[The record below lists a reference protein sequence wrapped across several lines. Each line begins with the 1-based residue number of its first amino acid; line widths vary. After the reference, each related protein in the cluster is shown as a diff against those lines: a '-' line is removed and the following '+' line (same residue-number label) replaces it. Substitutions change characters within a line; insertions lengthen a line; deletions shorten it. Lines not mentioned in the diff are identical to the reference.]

1 MNDKDMNGG
10 EKTMKSNRKKRIIA
24 AVLCMV
30 MVLSSSISALA
41 GEEMFVD
48 ITEASEE
55 FSSEPMVVTETE
67 PAGEAFTETEA
78 SPEISFS
85 DGDVTADVE
94 TEAPVDPETP
104 AEPAPEVP
112 EETPSEEAVPE
123 TPADEIP
130 AEEENFADFG
140 DGMSDSVAD
149 TQILSEETELKQEF
163 VDEAGN
169 VVQRVTAKLPA
180 GAFAA
185 ETSSVTMEVSYL
197 DADSEKYLKS
207 MMNENIPE
215 GMQLGSYVFFN
226 VQFKVNGEK
235 AEALK
240 PVEITIEGSGLTITD
255 IKKTNVF
262 YFDPADPSVE
272 GDKDELKEIPQRSE
286 VLESLQSAG
295 QSTENI
301 EDYDLSEITF
311 REDGT
316 TDKVIFEGR
325 KSTIYGCYTEE
336 AKPEEVPAEPTPV
349 PEEITPIPEE
359 PAPEEPGTAEE
370 PETEEPVP
378 ETASEIEIISDEVNL
393 RTEPNA
399 EADNVAAAA
408 YTGER
413 FPLLENI
420 QVGETLWYKI
430 QYTYSET
437 GETAELYVRSDF
449 AKVVDEAASDI
460 TDDEAVDMIPVDP
473 VKTLNYSDDQVDVS
487 VSAYQENVI
496 PENAELQVTPIT
508 ADSEGYA
515 DVEQKVQEKVAEEE
529 KEVAGFLA
537 YDITLVDPEGNKLEP
552 NGEVK
557 VSMNYK
563 PAAIP
568 ETVQETGAENT
579 EVSVLHLEENAA
591 GEVQQVVDMTSEN
604 QVETLNT
611 TETNEIQTVEM
622 TTESFSVFTI
632 TWKYSRWSQFTITAK
647 YVDLSGNEINVAEP
661 PSQNIEINEDNP
673 IDLTEY
679 WREAEGYRQVKIT
692 ADNVD
697 GTEIENLKA
706 YSESKGALFWEWTE
720 YYIKYKTKD
729 NRDYQNWLQF
739 NVDSSHEN
747 DKTTGTIY
755 FVYEK
760 EDTSLVKIADNII
773 SDGSLTAVL
782 KEENPPEGITYQ
794 WSKSNDKNGHYT
806 EVEKRNFNNGESNL
820 SEDGSKLYPAYDEG
834 ARKWYKVKVT
844 YPDRTEKES
853 VPFQVPYYNELKN
866 GSFEIPDV
874 GSDSNGLKSN
884 NQWSNEEYVE
894 GGGVWKSTGTGTS
907 DTGHSVSIEIVQQ
920 KGRGGKDSYT
930 WEGDWNSAAVDG
942 KQFAEIN
949 CQNPGALYQDVLTI
963 AGEPLNFW
971 LSHRARGT
979 TISNDSDELDT
990 MYLVIMPSEAAKD
1003 LQSQAQLKDALMDY
1017 DVDIDSPQNNEVGFY
1032 ELYNHDGIYIAEIT
1046 SDDKHWH
1053 EILSEGVQKYVPT
1066 AALTRFFFVSG
1077 KTASGINTVGNFIDK
1092 VGFSQD
1098 LPPVEEGK
1106 FNFTIKKN
1114 FTGLGNEQLKE
1125 MQEKLQFKIT
1135 AKNSGDPLSGSE
1147 IRELLGISEEQ
1158 DFTIEN
1164 DHIIMKASA
1173 MKADVSGNL
1182 AISFAQRSIVTTGSV
1197 YTFTVEEMERN
1208 LDGYTVT
1215 TQSKVTVKQD
1225 QEEGEPVETEEVTA
1239 DVSNVK
1245 GKTEAT
1251 VEFTNNYRG
1260 DNFKNVNFTKVWD
1273 DGGDKFSTRPE
1284 SLEVTLQAAV
1294 NYVNESGE
1302 TVTKEL
1308 TGEELGVTPTA
1319 TLTGENKWTASW
1331 KVPVYY
1337 KTETDAKVL
1346 IHYSVSEGS
1355 IGGHYVYTAGPLQ
1368 KGNADDY
1375 NTYTDFPNDLISGE
1389 GSAVTTGADS
1399 SRRMMSAGSGLNAVQ
1414 SSGEDIGEP
1423 SHKKY
1428 ITYNESTGD
1437 YTLNLDVTG
1446 KKGEA
1451 EGVDVL
1457 FVIDTSGSM
1466 AGDRYGRNG
1475 LLSQVKNLLAKDNN
1489 NAVDQ
1494 ILGGEG
1500 NVNSAAFVSFAGKNE
1515 TRTSSWYESSTKEYL
1530 KSGINSLRATGGT
1543 NWTYAMMKA
1552 ADMLQARFN
1561 SGNDKVVIFLSD
1573 GEPTYSINSRNQEY
1587 GYGNRTI
1594 EQYYTDAISK
1604 VKSSQALKSAK
1615 MFSVYLTPETQE
1627 GMEKFAE
1634 GTGAELINGVDLYVA
1649 LTDIL
1654 KRIIPTYE
1662 NVSIQD
1668 TLSQYVEFAEGS
1680 VPTVRVTKK
1689 TASGT
1694 EALQEGSHYQL
1705 ERKEKTVKV
1714 TFTGDLDDAATY
1726 TVSFRIKP
1734 SQKANEEF
1742 SKNGYPHTGEPETG
1756 ATSAGKQGFYSN
1768 DSADLTYSIKGTDKK
1783 GLTAEYPQPVVQVTT
1798 HSLTF
1803 LKKWSGVPYDVERPK
1818 SVSLNVMYTDGSK
1831 ETIELSE
1838 GKGWTLTKT
1847 NVPVTKKIQSITEQ
1861 HLDDYTPSYEI
1872 AADGTAATVTNS
1884 YSRITTKNI
1893 KVVKEWIGEGPQPEI
1908 KVSLYYSDSGNN
1920 AEKLHET
1927 VVLNASNHW
1936 TYEWTKLPDTGSR
1949 VYGVREEA
1957 IPANY
1962 TSNITY
1968 TTEGDTT
1975 TAEIS
1980 NVYDQ
1985 NCTDE
1990 SYYIVNTLQTVPL
2003 TITKTW
2009 NDDDNSQGERP
2020 ATLGVTVQ
2028 EGDHKL
2034 LFTLSGK
2041 GNVWTESAARMLK
2054 RKDNTYTATEDLE
2067 GFKQYKQTDESVS
2080 TVGNK
2085 VNVSFT
2091 NQITTKTITV
2101 KKVWIDTFT
2110 DDKDRPGSIHFK
2122 LFRNGKEYETYSLS
2136 AEDMDKS
2143 GNTWTK
2149 VIENLPVTGT
2159 YTVEEYQEEGDPEYD
2174 YISTVTTNE
2183 QGNFIITNKINWH
2196 IVKTSETLGGAEAV
2210 PLGGAEFQLKKDNE
2224 VIASGTSGE
2233 DGMIAWKPQSD
2244 IDLTKLSGDY
2254 MLVETKAPSGYVVH
2268 SDGWKVTFD
2277 QDGLLT
2283 KAEDLSDSSK
2293 QLQISSTK
2301 ENGIRLTVTNQKLYT
2316 LPSTGGNGIYVY
2328 MIGGVALMMAAMF
2341 ILYKMKCKGV
2351 RDS

>member
-48 ITEASEE
+48 IPEASEE

-185 ETSSVTMEVSYL
+185 EISSITMEVSYL

-311 REDGT
+311 RGDGT

-349 PEEITPIPEE
+349 PEEITPI
-359 PAPEEPGTAEE
+359 PEEPGTAEE

-420 QVGETLWYKI
+420 QMGETLWYKI
-430 QYTYSET
+430 QYTYPET

-449 AKVVDEAASDI
+449 AKIVDEAASDI

-697 GTEIENLKA
+697 GTEIEELKA
-706 YSESKGALFWEWTE
+706 SSEPKEFGWGSWTE
-720 YYIKYKTKD
+720 YYIKYKAKD
-729 NRDYQNWLQF
+729 GYQDWLHA
-739 NVDSSHEN
+739 NVDNNIWNN
-747 DKTTGTIY
+747 DTTGEIY

-760 EDTSLVKIADNII
+760 DTSPVKIVDNII
-773 SDGSLTAVL
+773 EDGSLTADL

-794 WSKSNDKNGHYT
+794 WSKSNDKNGPYT
-806 EVEKRNFNNGESNL
+806 EVEKKNFNNGESNL
-820 SEDGSKLYPAYDEG
+820 SEDGSKLYPAYDKG

-844 YPDRTEKES
+844 YPGGTEAES
-853 VPFQVPYYNELKN
+853 APFQVPYYDELQN
-866 GSFEIPDV
+866 GGFEIPEF
-874 GSDSNGLKSN
+874 GKNYNQASNAYYKKY
-884 NQWSNEEYVE
+884 Q
-894 GGGVWKSTGTGTS
+894 GVWQTTGVGAGDKKDQDIEIINTDYDMISEYAWYGSVSDAESEPGTS
-907 DTGHSVSIEIVQQ
+907 
-920 KGRGGKDSYT
+920 
-930 WEGDWNSAAVDG
+930 
-942 KQFAEIN
+942 QFAELN
-949 CQNPGALYQDVLTI
+949 CEASGALYQDVLTI
-963 AGEPLNFW
+963 KGQTLNYW
-971 LSHRARGT
+971 LSHRARGADKNY
-979 TISNDSDELDT
+979 IPEYDT
-990 MYLVIMPSEAAKD
+990 MYLVIMPT
-1003 LQSQAQLKDALMDY
+1003 KDAKNLVTQDDLKGKINPLINY
-1017 DVDIDSPQNNEVGFY
+1017 SYGTRYTNIGWE
-1032 ELYNHDGIYIAEIT
+1032 ELYNKDGTYIARIT
-1046 SDDKHWH
+1046 SDDQRWH
-1053 EILSEGVQKYVPT
+1053 EVLTEGIARYTPT
-1066 AALTRFFFVSG
+1066 AGLTRFFFMAG
-1077 KTASGINTVGNFIDK
+1077 ATASESETVGNFIDK

-1135 AKNSGDPLSGSE
+1135 AKNNSDSLPGKE
-1147 IRELLGISEEQ
+1147 IQELLGIAEGV
-1158 DFTIEN
+1158 DFIIHDN
-1164 DHIIMKASA
+1164 HIIMKASA

-1182 AISFAQRSIVTTGSV
+1182 SKSFVQRPIGSTGSV
-1197 YTFTVEEMERN
+1197 YTFTVEEMGRD

-1215 TQSKVTVKQD
+1215 TQSKVTIKQD
-1225 QEEGEPVETEEVTA
+1225 QTVGDPVETEEVTA
-1239 DVSNVK
+1239 DASNVK

-1273 DGGDKFSTRPE
+1273 DGKDRFSTRPE

-1294 NYVNESGE
+1294 NYVNESDE

-1308 TGEELGVTPTA
+1308 TGEELGVTSTV
-1319 TLTGENKWTASW
+1319 TLTEKNGWTASW

-1355 IGGHYVYTAGPLQ
+1355 VGGDYVYTAGTLQ

-1375 NTYTDFPNDLISGE
+1375 DSYTEFPDNLIKGDGKAE
-1389 GSAVTTGADS
+1389 TTRADS
-1399 SRRMMSAGSGLNAVQ
+1399 PRRMMSAGSGLNAVP
-1414 SSGEDIGEP
+1414 SYGEDIGEP

-1466 AGDRYGRNG
+1466 AGEGWYDQG
-1475 LLSQVKNLLAKDNN
+1475 LLSEVKELLARGNN
-1489 NAVDQ
+1489 NVVDQ

-1500 NVNSAAFVSFAGKNE
+1500 NVNSAAFVSFAGKDE
-1515 TRTSSWYESSTKEYL
+1515 TRTSSWYESSTKERL
-1530 KSGINSLRATGGT
+1530 KSGINGLRATGGT

-1552 ADMLQARFN
+1552 ADMLQARSN

-1573 GEPTYSINSRNQEY
+1573 GEPTYSINGRNREY

-1594 EQYYTDAISK
+1594 DQYYKEAISK
-1604 VKSSQALKSAK
+1604 VNSSPALKSAK
-1615 MFSVYLTPETQE
+1615 MFSVYLTTGTQE
-1627 GMEKFAE
+1627 GMRKFAE
-1634 GTGAELINGVDLYVA
+1634 GTGAELINGVNLNAA

-1654 KRIIPTYE
+1654 NRIIPTYE
-1662 NVSIQD
+1662 HVSIQD
-1668 TLSQYVEFAEGS
+1668 TLSEYVEFAEGS

-1694 EALQEGSHYQL
+1694 EALQEGPHYQL
-1705 ERKEKTVKV
+1705 VQNGKNVKV
-1714 TFTGDLDDAATY
+1714 TFTGELDDAATY

-1734 SQKANEEF
+1734 SQAANEEF
-1742 SKNGYPHTGEPETG
+1742 SKSGYLHTGDPETG
-1756 ATSAGKQGFYSN
+1756 ATSAGKLGFYSN
-1768 DSADLTYSIKGTDKK
+1768 DSADLTYSIKGTDKTD
-1783 GLTAEYPQPVVQVTT
+1783 LTAEYPKPVVQVTT

-1803 LKKWSGVPYDVERPK
+1803 QKKWSGVPDGVDMPK
-1818 SVSLNVMYTDGSK
+1818 SVSLNVMYTDGSA
-1831 ETIELSE
+1831 ETIVLSE
-1838 GKGWTLTKT
+1838 GNEWTLTNT

-1861 HLDDYTPSYEI
+1861 PLEDYTPSYEI
-1872 AADGTAATVTNS
+1872 AADGTSATVTNS

-1893 KVVKEWIGEGPQPEI
+1893 KVVKKWIGEGPQPEI
-1908 KVSLYYSDSGNN
+1908 KVSLYYSDSDNN
-1920 AEKLHET
+1920 AEQWYET
-1927 VVLNASNHW
+1927 VVLNASNNW
-1936 TYEWTKLPDTGSR
+1936 TYEWKGLQDMGSR

-2034 LFTLSGK
+2034 LFTLSEE
-2041 GNVWTESAARMLK
+2041 GNVWTESARMLK

-2067 GFKQYKQTDESVS
+2067 GFEKYSITDYSVTTS
-2080 TVGNK
+2080 GNR

-2101 KKVWIDTFT
+2101 KKEWIDTFT

-2122 LFRNGKEYETYSLS
+2122 LYRNNEEYGTYSLS
-2136 AEDMDKS
+2136 AEDRDKS

-2159 YTVEEYQEEGDPEYD
+2159 YTVKEYQEDGDPKYD
-2174 YISTVTTNE
+2174 YISTVTDG
-2183 QGNFIITNKINWH
+2183 GNGMFTITNKINWH
-2196 IVKTSETLGGAEAV
+2196 IVKMSETLGDTQSS
-2210 PLGGAEFQLKKDNE
+2210 PLKGAEFQLKQE
-2224 VIASGTSGE
+2224 GQVIASGISEE
-2233 DGMIAWKPQSD
+2233 DGMIKWEPVPGG
-2244 IDLTKLSGDY
+2244 DLTKLNGEYD
-2254 MLVETKAPSGYVVH
+2254 LVETKAPSGYMVH
-2268 SDGWKVTFD
+2268 SEGWKVTFD
-2277 QDGLLT
+2277 ENGLLT
-2283 KAEDLSDSSK
+2283 AAQDLSGSNK
-2293 QLQISSTK
+2293 TLQISRTK
-2301 ENGIRLTVTNQKLYT
+2301 ENGIRLMVTNQKIYT

-2328 MIGGVALMMAAMF
+2328 MIGGVALMMAAML

>member
-1 MNDKDMNGG
+1 
-10 EKTMKSNRKKRIIA
+10 MKSNRKKRIIA

-41 GEEMFVD
+41 GEEIFAD
-48 ITEASEE
+48 IPEAYEE
-55 FSSEPMVVTETE
+55 LSSEPVTAAETE
-67 PAGEAFTETEA
+67 PAGEVLAEA

-85 DGDVTADVE
+85 DGDVITVPE
-94 TEAPVDPETP
+94 TEVSAD
-104 AEPAPEVP
+104 PAPEIQEETVMEIP
-112 EETPSEEAVPE
+112 EESIQEETVPE
-123 TPADEIP
+123 TPPVEIP
-130 AEEENFADFG
+130 AEEEIFSDFG
-140 DGMSDSVAD
+140 DGTSGTDSELQV
-149 TQILSEETELKQEF
+149 LSEETELKQEF
-163 VDEAGN
+163 VDESGN

-185 ETSSVTMEVSYL
+185 ETSSVTMEASYL
-197 DADSEKYLKS
+197 DTDSENYLKS

-215 GMQLGSYVFFN
+215 GMQLGSYVFFD

-255 IKKTNVF
+255 IKKANVF

-272 GDKDELKEIPQRSE
+272 GDKDELKEIPQRAE
-286 VLESLQSAG
+286 VLESLQAAG

-413 FPLLENI
+413 FPLLENVQMEEI
-420 QVGETLWYKI
+420 LWYKI
-430 QYTYSET
+430 QYTYPET

-449 AKVVDEAASDI
+449 AKVVDEAVSDI
-460 TDDEAVDMIPVDP
+460 TDDEALDMIPVDP

-604 QVETLNT
+604 LVETLNT

-632 TWKYSRWSQFTITAK
+632 TWTYGSYSQFTITAK
-647 YVDLSGNEINVAEP
+647 YVDVSGNEIKVANP
-661 PSQNIEINEDNP
+661 PSYITISKDKPIN
-673 IDLTEY
+673 LTEY
-679 WREAEGYRQVKIT
+679 WRAAEGYRQVKIT
-692 ADNVD
+692 ADNID
-697 GTEIENLKA
+697 GAEIEELKA
-706 YSESKGALFWEWTE
+706 SSKSKESGRKRWTE
-720 YYIKYKTKD
+720 YYIKYKAKD
-729 NRDYQNWLQF
+729 EYQDWLYA
-739 NVDSSHEN
+739 NVNGYSWNSDL
-747 DKTTGTIY
+747 TGEIY
-755 FVYEK
+755 FVYE
-760 EDTSLVKIADNII
+760 EDNSAIKIVDNII
-773 SDGSLTAVL
+773 EDGSLTADL

-794 WSKSNDKNGHYT
+794 WSKADEKNGTYT
-806 EVEKRNFNNGESNL
+806 EVEKKNFNNGESNL
-820 SEDGSKLYPAYDEG
+820 SEDGSKLYPAYDKG

-844 YPDRTEKES
+844 YPDGAEAES
-853 VPFQVPYYNELKN
+853 APFQVPYYDELQN
-866 GSFEIPDV
+866 GGFEIPEFEKNYNQA
-874 GSDSNGLKSN
+874 SNAYYKKY
-884 NQWSNEEYVE
+884 Q
-894 GGGVWKSTGTGTS
+894 GVWQTTGVGAGDKKDQDIEIINTDYGMISEYAWYGSVSDAESEPGTS
-907 DTGHSVSIEIVQQ
+907 
-920 KGRGGKDSYT
+920 
-930 WEGDWNSAAVDG
+930 
-942 KQFAEIN
+942 QFAELN
-949 CQNPGALYQDVLTI
+949 CEASGALYQDVLTI
-963 AGEPLNFW
+963 KGQTLNYW
-971 LSHRARGT
+971 LSHRARGANKNY
-979 TISNDSDELDT
+979 IPEYDT
-990 MYLVIMPSEAAKD
+990 MYLVIMPT
-1003 LQSQAQLKDALMDY
+1003 KDAKNLVTQDDLKGKINPLINY
-1017 DVDIDSPQNNEVGFY
+1017 SYGKKYTNIGWE
-1032 ELYNHDGIYIAEIT
+1032 ELYNRDGTYIARIT
-1046 SDDKHWH
+1046 SDDQRWH
-1053 EILSEGVQKYVPT
+1053 EVLTEGIAKYTPT
-1066 AALTRFFFVSG
+1066 AGLTRFFFMAG
-1077 KTASGINTVGNFIDK
+1077 ATASESETVGNFIDK

-1114 FTGLGNEQLKE
+1114 FTGLGNEQLKA

-1135 AKNSGDPLSGSE
+1135 AKNNSDSLPGKE
-1147 IRELLGISEEQ
+1147 IQELLGIAEGA
-1158 DFTIEN
+1158 DFIIN
-1164 DHIIMKASA
+1164 DNHIIMKASA
-1173 MKADVSGNL
+1173 MKDDVSGNL
-1182 AISFAQRSIVTTGSV
+1182 SKSFAQCSIGAAGSV
-1197 YTFTVEEMERN
+1197 YTFTVEEMERD

-1215 TQSKVTVKQD
+1215 TQSKVTVKQE
-1225 QEEGEPVETEEVTA
+1225 QAEEEPVETEEVTA
-1239 DVSNVK
+1239 DVSDVK

-1273 DGGDKFSTRPE
+1273 DGKDKFSTRPE

-1294 NYVNESGE
+1294 NYVNGSGE

-1308 TGEELGVTPTA
+1308 TGEELGVTSTV
-1319 TLTGENKWTASW
+1319 TLTEKDQWTTSW

-1355 IGGHYVYTAGPLQ
+1355 VGGDYVYTAGPLQ
-1368 KGNADDY
+1368 KGNADNYNDY
-1375 NTYTDFPNDLISGE
+1375 TEFPDNLISGE
-1389 GSAVTTGADS
+1389 GSAMTTENS
-1399 SRRMMSAGSGLNAVQ
+1399 SRRMMRAGSGLNAVQ

-1466 AGDRYGRNG
+1466 AGEGWYDQG
-1475 LLSQVKNLLAKDNN
+1475 LLSEVKELLATGNN
-1489 NAVDQ
+1489 NVVDQ

-1500 NVNSAAFVSFAGKNE
+1500 NVNSAAFVSFAGKDE
-1515 TRTSSWYESSTKEYL
+1515 TRTSSWYESSTKERL
-1530 KSGINSLRATGGT
+1530 KSGIDGLRATGGT

-1552 ADMLQARFN
+1552 ADMLQARSN

-1573 GEPTYSINSRNQEY
+1573 GEPTYSINNRNQEY

-1594 EQYYTDAISK
+1594 DQYYTDAISK
-1604 VKSSQALKSAK
+1604 VNSSPALNSAK
-1615 MFSVYLTPETQE
+1615 MFSVYLTDGTQE
-1627 GMEKFAE
+1627 GMGKFAK
-1634 GTGAELINGVDLYVA
+1634 GTGAELINGVDLNAA

-1654 KRIIPTYE
+1654 NRIIPTYE

-1668 TLSQYVEFAEGS
+1668 TLSKYVEFAEGS

-1705 ERKEKTVKV
+1705 VQNGKTVKV
-1714 TFTGDLDDAATY
+1714 TFTGELDDAATY

-1734 SQKANEEF
+1734 SQTANEEF
-1742 SKNGYPHTGEPETG
+1742 SKSGYLHTGDPETG
-1756 ATSAGKQGFYSN
+1756 ATSAGEQGFYSN
-1768 DSADLTYSIKGTDKK
+1768 DSADLTYSIKGTDKTD
-1783 GLTAEYPQPVVQVTT
+1783 LTAEYPKPVVQVTT

-1803 LKKWSGVPYDVERPK
+1803 QKKWSGVPDGVDMPK
-1818 SVSLNVMYTDGSK
+1818 SVSLNVMYTDGSA
-1831 ETIELSE
+1831 ETIVLSE
-1838 GKGWTLTKT
+1838 GNEWTLTKT

-1861 HLDDYTPSYEI
+1861 PLEDYTPSYEI
-1872 AADGTAATVTNS
+1872 AADGTSATVTNS

-1893 KVVKEWIGEGPQPEI
+1893 KVVKKWIGEGPRPEI
-1908 KVSLYYSDSGNN
+1908 KVRLYYSDSGNN
-1920 AEKLHET
+1920 AEQLYGT
-1927 VVLNASNHW
+1927 VVLNASNNW
-1936 TYEWTKLPDTGSR
+1936 THEWEGLQDTGSR

-2009 NDDDNSQGERP
+2009 NDDDNSQNARP

-2034 LFTLSGK
+2034 LFTLSGE
-2041 GNVWTESAARMLK
+2041 GNVWTELARMLK
-2054 RKDNTYTATEDLE
+2054 RKDNTYTAAEDLE
-2067 GFKQYKQTDESVS
+2067 SFKEYSITDYSVTTS
-2080 TVGNK
+2080 GNR

-2101 KKVWIDTFT
+2101 KKEWIDTFT
-2110 DDKDRPGSIHFK
+2110 DKDRPGSIHFK
-2122 LFRNGKEYETYSLS
+2122 LYRDDEEYGTYSLS
-2136 AEDMDKS
+2136 AEDRDGS

-2159 YTVEEYQEEGDPEYD
+2159 YTVKEYQEEGDPEYD
-2174 YISTVTTNE
+2174 YISTVTDG
-2183 QGNFIITNKINWH
+2183 GNGIFTITNKINWH
-2196 IVKTSETLGGAEAV
+2196 IVKMSETLGDTQSS
-2210 PLGGAEFQLKKDNE
+2210 PLKGAEFRLEKDGQM
-2224 VIASGTSGE
+2224 IASGISEE
-2233 DGMIAWKPQSD
+2233 DGMIKWEPVSGE
-2244 IDLTKLSGDY
+2244 DLTKLNGEYD
-2254 MLVETKAPSGYVVH
+2254 LVETKAPSGYMVH
-2268 SDGWKVTFD
+2268 EEGWKVKFD
-2277 QDGLLT
+2277 ENGLLT
-2283 KAEDLSDSSK
+2283 EAQDLSGSDK
-2293 QLQISSTK
+2293 TWQISSTK
-2301 ENGIRLTVTNQKLYT
+2301 ENGIRLMVTNQKIYT

-2328 MIGGVALMMAAMF
+2328 MMGGVALMMAAML

>member
-48 ITEASEE
+48 IPEASEE

-67 PAGEAFTETEA
+67 STGEEFTETEA
-78 SPEISFS
+78 SPENSFS
-85 DGDVTADVE
+85 DGDVTVDVE

-185 ETSSVTMEVSYL
+185 ETSSITMEVSYL

-215 GMQLGSYVFFN
+215 EMQLGSYVFFN

-370 PETEEPVP
+370 PET
-378 ETASEIEIISDEVNL
+378 ASEIEIISDEVNL
-393 RTEPNA
+393 RTEPDEEA
-399 EADNVAAAA
+399 ENVIATASM
-408 YTGER
+408 GER
-413 FPLLENI
+413 FPLLENV
-420 QVGETLWYKI
+420 QMEEVLWYKI
-430 QYTYSET
+430 QYTYPET

-537 YDITLVDPEGNKLEP
+537 YDITLVNPEGNKLEP

-568 ETVQETGAENT
+568 ETVQEAGAENT

-622 TTESFSVFTI
+622 TTDSFSVFTI
-632 TWKYSRWSQFTITAK
+632 TWKYDGWSGFSITAK
-647 YVDLSGNEINVAEP
+647 YVDTFGKEINVKNP
-661 PSQNIEINEDNP
+661 PKNISMSKNQVISLEQ
-673 IDLTEY
+673 Y
-679 WREAEGYRQVKIT
+679 WKEVDGYSQVKIT
-692 ADNVD
+692 ADTVD
-697 GTEIENLKA
+697 GTEIESLQSS
-706 YSESKGALFWEWTE
+706 SEYKDILIGRWTE
-720 YYIKYKTKD
+720 YYIKYKQKD
-729 NRDYQNWLQF
+729 KSNYTNWLTAG
-739 NVDSSHEN
+739 DPLSTDHTE
-747 DKTTGTIY
+747 GTIY

-794 WSKSNDKNGHYT
+794 WSKADEKNGTYT
-806 EVEKRNFNNGESNL
+806 EVEKKNFNNGESNL
-820 SEDGSKLYPAYDEG
+820 SEDGSKLYPAYDKG

-844 YPDRTEKES
+844 YPDGTEAES
-853 VPFQVPYYNELKN
+853 APFQVPYYNELQN
-866 GSFEIPDV
+866 GGFEIPKFR
-874 GSDSNGLKSN
+874 SNSN
-884 NQWSNEEYVE
+884 QSSNAYYKENQ
-894 GGGVWKSTGTGTS
+894 GVWQTTGIGSGDKQNKDIEIINAEYSMLDAYAWYEAWGKKASDAESEPGTS
-907 DTGHSVSIEIVQQ
+907 
-920 KGRGGKDSYT
+920 
-930 WEGDWNSAAVDG
+930 
-942 KQFAEIN
+942 QFAELN
-949 CQNPGALYQDVLTI
+949 CEASGALYQDVLTI
-963 AGEPLNFW
+963 KGQTLNYW
-971 LSHRARGT
+971 LSHRARG
-979 TISNDSDELDT
+979 SHKDKAPEYDT
-990 MYLVIMPSEAAKD
+990 MYLVIMPT
-1003 LQSQAQLKDALMDY
+1003 KDAEGLVTQDDLIDKINPLIGNTY
-1017 DVDIDSPQNNEVGFY
+1017 GNTYGDIGWE
-1032 ELYNHDGIYIAEIT
+1032 ELYNQNGTYIARIT
-1046 SDDKHWH
+1046 SDDQNWNEVLEK
-1053 EILSEGVQKYVPT
+1053 GVARYTPT
-1066 AALTRFFFVSG
+1066 AGLTRFFFMAGS
-1077 KTASGINTVGNFIDK
+1077 TASGSSTVGNFIDK
-1092 VGFSQD
+1092 VGFSQK

-1114 FTGLGNEQLKE
+1114 FTGLGNEQLQT
-1125 MQEKLQFKIT
+1125 MQEKLQFRIS
-1135 AKNSGDPLSGSE
+1135 AKNNNSVLNGYA
-1147 IRELLGISEEQ
+1147 IKALLGIADQDVTEEK
-1158 DFTIEN
+1158 FIIED
-1164 DHIIMKASA
+1164 DHIIMNASA

-1182 AISFAQRSIVTTGSV
+1182 SKSFVQRPIGSTGSV
-1197 YTFTVEEMERN
+1197 YTFTVEEMGRD

-1215 TQSKVTVKQD
+1215 TQSKVTIKQD
-1225 QEEGEPVETEEVTA
+1225 QTVGDPVETEEVTA
-1239 DVSNVK
+1239 DASNVK
-1245 GKTEAT
+1245 GKTETT

-1284 SLEVTLQAAV
+1284 SLEVTLQATV

-1319 TLTGENKWTASW
+1319 TLTGENKWTTSW

-1355 IGGHYVYTAGPLQ
+1355 VGGDYVYTAGTLQ

-1375 NTYTDFPNDLISGE
+1375 NSYTEFPDNLIKGDGKAE
-1389 GSAVTTGADS
+1389 TTRADS
-1399 SRRMMSAGSGLNAVQ
+1399 PRRMMSAGSGLNAVQ
-1414 SSGEDIGEP
+1414 SYGEDIGEP

-1466 AGDRYGRNG
+1466 AGEGWYDQG
-1475 LLSQVKNLLAKDNN
+1475 LLSEVKELLARGNN
-1489 NAVDQ
+1489 NVVDQ

-1500 NVNSAAFVSFAGKNE
+1500 NVNSAAFVSFAGKDE
-1515 TRTSSWYESSTKEYL
+1515 TRTSSWYESSTKDRL
-1530 KSGINSLRATGGT
+1530 KSGINGLRATGGT

-1552 ADMLQARFN
+1552 ADMLQARSN

-1573 GEPTYSINSRNQEY
+1573 GEPTYSINSRNREY

-1594 EQYYTDAISK
+1594 ERYYTDAISK
-1604 VKSSQALKSAK
+1604 VNSSSALKSAK
-1615 MFSVYLTPETQE
+1615 MFSVYLTEDTAK
-1627 GMEKFAE
+1627 GMKKFAN
-1634 GTGAELINGVDLYVA
+1634 GTGAELVNGVNLNTA

-1689 TASGT
+1689 TSSGT
-1694 EALQEGSHYQL
+1694 TDLQNGTDYTLNQNGKNVE
-1705 ERKEKTVKV
+1705 V
-1714 TFTGDLDDAATY
+1714 TFNGELDDAATY

-1734 SQKANEEF
+1734 SQTANEEF
-1742 SKNGYPHTGEPETG
+1742 SRSETYPHTGDLETG

-1783 GLTAEYPQPVVQVTT
+1783 GLTAEYPKPVVQVTT

-1803 LKKWSGVPYDVERPK
+1803 LKKWSGVPDDVEMPK

-1861 HLDDYTPSYEI
+1861 PLEDYTPSYEI

-1893 KVVKEWIGEGPQPEI
+1893 KVVKKWIGEGPQPEI
-1908 KVSLYYSDSGNN
+1908 KVSLYYSDSGDN
-1920 AEKLHET
+1920 AEQLYET

-1936 TYEWTKLPDTGSR
+1936 THEWTDLPEKNR

-1968 TTEGDTT
+1968 TTKGDTT

-2034 LFTLSGK
+2034 LFTLSGE

-2101 KKVWIDTFT
+2101 KKEWIDTFT

-2122 LFRNGKEYETYSLS
+2122 LYRGDEEYGTYSLS
-2136 AEDMDKS
+2136 AEDRDGS

-2159 YTVEEYQEEGDPEYD
+2159 YTVKEYQEEGDPEYD

-2254 MLVETKAPSGYVVH
+2254 MLVETKAPSGYMVH

-2277 QDGLLT
+2277 ESGLLT
-2283 KAEDLSDSSK
+2283 AAQDLSSSNK
-2293 QLQISSTK
+2293 TLQISSTK
-2301 ENGIRLTVTNQKLYT
+2301 ENGIRLMVTNQKIYT

-2351 RDS
+2351 RNS

>member
-48 ITEASEE
+48 IPEASEE

-67 PAGEAFTETEA
+67 SAGEEFTETEA

-85 DGDVTADVE
+85 DGDVTVDVE

-140 DGMSDSVAD
+140 DGMSDSVDD

-185 ETSSVTMEVSYL
+185 ETSSITMEVSYL
-197 DADSEKYLKS
+197 DTDSEKYLKS

-215 GMQLGSYVFFN
+215 GMLLGSYVFFN

-235 AEALK
+235 AESLK

-370 PETEEPVP
+370 PET
-378 ETASEIEIISDEVNL
+378 ASEIEIISDEVNL
-393 RTEPNA
+393 RTEPDEEA
-399 EADNVAAAA
+399 ENVIATASM
-408 YTGER
+408 GER

-430 QYTYSET
+430 QYTYQET

-449 AKVVDEAASDI
+449 AKVVDETVSDI
-460 TDDEAVDMIPVDP
+460 TDDEALDMIPVNP

-568 ETVQETGAENT
+568 ETVQEAGEENT

-611 TETNEIQTVEM
+611 TERNEIQTVEM

-632 TWKYSRWSQFTITAK
+632 TWKYDWFSQFTITAK
-647 YVDLSGNEINVAEP
+647 YVDLSGNVIDVAEP
-661 PSQNIEINEDNP
+661 PSDIEISKDNP

-692 ADNVD
+692 ADKID
-697 GTEIENLKA
+697 GTEIEELKA
-706 YSESKGALFWEWTE
+706 SSVSKGSAWGKRWTE
-720 YYIKYKTKD
+720 HYIKYKAKD
-729 NRDYQNWLQF
+729 SYQDWLYV
-739 NVDSSHEN
+739 NVGGDFWNS
-747 DKTTGTIY
+747 DTTGEIY

-760 EDTSLVKIADNII
+760 DNSAVKIVDNII
-773 SDGSLTAVL
+773 EDGSLTADL

-794 WSKSNDKNGHYT
+794 WSKADEKNGPYT
-806 EVEKRNFNNGESNL
+806 EVEKINFNNGESNL
-820 SEDGSKLYPAYDEG
+820 SEDCIKLYPAYDNG

-844 YPDRTEKES
+844 YPDGTEAES
-853 VPFQVPYYNELKN
+853 APFQVPYYNELQN
-866 GSFEIPDV
+866 GGFEIPKFR
-874 GSDSNGLKSN
+874 SNSN
-884 NQWSNEEYVE
+884 QSSNAYYKENQ
-894 GGGVWKSTGTGTS
+894 GVWQTTGVGAGDKKDQDIEIINTADGMIDEYAWYGSVGDAESEPGTS
-907 DTGHSVSIEIVQQ
+907 
-920 KGRGGKDSYT
+920 
-930 WEGDWNSAAVDG
+930 
-942 KQFAEIN
+942 QFAELN
-949 CQNPGALYQDVLTI
+949 CEASGALYQDVLTI
-963 AGEPLNFW
+963 KGQTLNYW
-971 LSHRARGT
+971 LSHRARGADR
-979 TISNDSDELDT
+979 SYKPEYDT
-990 MYLVIMPSEAAKD
+990 MYLVIMPT
-1003 LQSQAQLKDALMDY
+1003 KDAENLVTQDDLIGKINPLISDKY
-1017 DVDIDSPQNNEVGFY
+1017 GKVYKEIGWE
-1032 ELYNHDGIYIAEIT
+1032 ELYNHDGTYIARIT
-1046 SDDKHWH
+1046 SDDQRWH
-1053 EILSEGVQKYVPT
+1053 EVLTEGIAKYTPT
-1066 AALTRFFFVSG
+1066 AGLTRFFFMAG
-1077 KTASGINTVGNFIDK
+1077 ATASESPTVGNFIDK
-1092 VGFSQD
+1092 VGFSQK

-1182 AISFAQRSIVTTGSV
+1182 AISFAQRSIGTTGSV
-1197 YTFTVEEMERN
+1197 YTFTVEEMERD

-1273 DGGDKFSTRPE
+1273 DGTDKFSTRPE

-1294 NYVNESGE
+1294 NYVNESDE

-1308 TGEELGVTPTA
+1308 TGEELGVTSTV
-1319 TLTGENKWTASW
+1319 TLTEKDQWTTSW

-1355 IGGHYVYTAGPLQ
+1355 VGGDYVYTAGPLQ

-1375 NTYTDFPNDLISGE
+1375 SSYTNFLDDLISGE
-1389 GSAVTTGADS
+1389 GSAVTTENS
-1399 SRRMMSAGSGLNAVQ
+1399 SRRMMRAGSGLNAVQ

-1466 AGDRYGRNG
+1466 AGEGWYDQG
-1475 LLSQVKNLLAKDNN
+1475 LLSEVKKLLARGNN
-1489 NAVDQ
+1489 NVVDQ

-1500 NVNSAAFVSFAGKNE
+1500 NVNSAAFVSFAGKDE
-1515 TRTSSWYESSTKEYL
+1515 TRTSSWYESSTKERL
-1530 KSGINSLRATGGT
+1530 KSGINGLRATGGT

-1573 GEPTYSINSRNQEY
+1573 GEPTYSINGRNREY

-1594 EQYYTDAISK
+1594 DQYYKEAISK
-1604 VKSSQALKSAK
+1604 VNSSPALKSAK
-1615 MFSVYLTPETQE
+1615 MFSVYLTAGTQE
-1627 GMEKFAE
+1627 GMGKFAE
-1634 GTGAELINGVDLYVA
+1634 GTGAELINGVDLNAA

-1654 KRIIPTYE
+1654 RRIIPTYE

-1668 TLSQYVEFAEGS
+1668 TLSKYVEFAEGS

-1689 TASGT
+1689 TSSGT
-1694 EALQEGSHYQL
+1694 TDLQKGSHYQL
-1705 ERKEKTVKV
+1705 VQNGKAVKV
-1714 TFTGDLDDAATY
+1714 TFIGELDDAATY

-1734 SQKANEEF
+1734 SQAANEEF
-1742 SKNGYPHTGEPETG
+1742 SKSGYPDTGDPETG

-1783 GLTAEYPQPVVQVTT
+1783 GLTAEYPKPVVQVTT

-1803 LKKWSGVPYDVERPK
+1803 LKKWSGVPDDVEMPK

-1861 HLDDYTPSYEI
+1861 PLEDYTPSYEI
-1872 AADGTAATVTNS
+1872 AADGTVATVTNS

-1893 KVVKEWIGEGPQPEI
+1893 KVVKKWIGEGPQPEI
-1908 KVSLYYSDSGNN
+1908 KVSLYYSDSGDN
-1920 AEKLHET
+1920 AEQLYET

-1936 TYEWTKLPDTGSR
+1936 THEWTDLPEKNR

-1968 TTEGDTT
+1968 TTKGDTT

-2034 LFTLSGK
+2034 LFTLSGE

-2101 KKVWIDTFT
+2101 KKEWIDTFT

-2122 LFRNGKEYETYSLS
+2122 LYRGDEEYGTYSLS
-2136 AEDMDKS
+2136 AEDRDGS

-2159 YTVEEYQEEGDPEYD
+2159 YTVKEYQEEGDPEYD

-2210 PLGGAEFQLKKDNE
+2210 PLSGAEFQLKQDGQ
-2224 VIASGTSGE
+2224 VIASGISEE
-2233 DGMIAWKPQSD
+2233 DGMINWESVSGG
-2244 IDLTKLSGDY
+2244 DLTKLNGEYD
-2254 MLVETKAPSGYVVH
+2254 LVETKAPSGYMVH
-2268 SDGWKVTFD
+2268 EEGWKLTFN

-2301 ENGIRLTVTNQKLYT
+2301 ENGIRLMVTNQKIYT

-2351 RDS
+2351 RNS

>member
-48 ITEASEE
+48 IPEASEE

-185 ETSSVTMEVSYL
+185 ETSSITMEVSYL

-311 REDGT
+311 RGDGT

-336 AKPEEVPAEPTPV
+336 AIPEEEIPAEPTPV

-370 PETEEPVP
+370 P

-487 VSAYQENVI
+487 VSAYQEKVI

-632 TWKYSRWSQFTITAK
+632 TWKYSVWSQFTITAK
-647 YVDLSGNEINVAEP
+647 YVDISGNVIDVAEP
-661 PSQNIEINEDNP
+661 PSDIEIKKDKP
-673 IDLTEY
+673 INLTEY

-692 ADNVD
+692 ADKID
-697 GTEIENLKA
+697 GTEIEELKA
-706 YSESKGALFWEWTE
+706 SSESKGFGWGSWTE
-720 YYIKYKTKD
+720 HYIKYKAKD
-729 NRDYQNWLQF
+729 GYQNWLYA
-739 NVDSSHEN
+739 NVNNNIWNN
-747 DKTTGTIY
+747 DTTGEIY

-760 EDTSLVKIADNII
+760 DNSAVKIVDNII
-773 SDGSLTAVL
+773 EDGSLTADL

-794 WSKSNDKNGHYT
+794 WSKSNDKNGPYT
-806 EVEKRNFNNGESNL
+806 EVEKKNFNNGESNL
-820 SEDGSKLYPAYDEG
+820 SEDGSKLYPAYDQG

-844 YPDRTEKES
+844 YPDGTEKES
-853 VPFQVPYYNELKN
+853 VPFQVPYYNELQN
-866 GSFEIPDV
+866 GGFEIPKFRSNSNQSSNAYYKENQGVWQTTGVNGGQDIEIINTYYSMIDEYAWIGE
-874 GSDSNGLKSN
+874 GSDAEPGS
-884 NQWSNEEYVE
+884 
-894 GGGVWKSTGTGTS
+894 GTS
-907 DTGHSVSIEIVQQ
+907 
-920 KGRGGKDSYT
+920 
-930 WEGDWNSAAVDG
+930 
-942 KQFAEIN
+942 QFAELN
-949 CQNPGALYQDVLTI
+949 CEASGALYQDVLTI
-963 AGEPLNFW
+963 KGQTLNYW
-971 LSHRARGT
+971 LSHRARGVKR
-979 TISNDSDELDT
+979 SNNPEYDT
-990 MYLVIMPSEAAKD
+990 MYLVIMPT
-1003 LQSQAQLKDALMDY
+1003 KDAENLVTQTDLIKKINPLIGNKY
-1017 DVDIDSPQNNEVGFY
+1017 GTVYKNIGWE
-1032 ELYNHDGIYIAEIT
+1032 ELYNRDGTYIARIT
-1046 SDDKHWH
+1046 SDDQSWNEVLDKG
-1053 EILSEGVQKYVPT
+1053 IARYTPT
-1066 AALTRFFFVSG
+1066 AGLTRFFFMAG
-1077 KTASGINTVGNFIDK
+1077 ATASESETVGNFIDK
-1092 VGFSQD
+1092 VGFSQK

-1114 FTGLGNEQLKE
+1114 FTGLGNEQLQT
-1125 MQEKLQFKIT
+1125 MQEKLQFRIS
-1135 AKNSGDPLSGSE
+1135 AKNNNSVLNGYA
-1147 IRELLGISEEQ
+1147 IKALLGIADQDVTEEK
-1158 DFTIEN
+1158 FIIED
-1164 DHIIMKASA
+1164 DHIIMNASA
-1173 MKADVSGNL
+1173 MKVDVSGNL
-1182 AISFAQRSIVTTGSV
+1182 AISFAQRSIGTTGSV
-1197 YTFTVEEMERN
+1197 YTFTVEEMERD

-1239 DVSNVK
+1239 DVSDVK

-1273 DGGDKFSTRPE
+1273 DGENKFYTRPE

-1308 TGEELGVTPTA
+1308 TGEELEVTSTA
-1319 TLTGENKWTASW
+1319 TLTEENEWTASW

-1355 IGGHYVYTAGPLQ
+1355 VGGDYVYTAGRLQ

-1375 NTYTDFPNDLISGE
+1375 NSYTKFPDNLIKGDGKAE
-1389 GSAVTTGADS
+1389 TTRADS
-1399 SRRMMSAGSGLNAVQ
+1399 PRRMMSAGSGLNAVQ
-1414 SSGEDIGEP
+1414 SYGEDIGEP

-1466 AGDRYGRNG
+1466 AGEGWYDQG
-1475 LLSQVKNLLAKDNN
+1475 LLSEVKKLLARGNN
-1489 NAVDQ
+1489 NVVDQ

-1500 NVNSAAFVSFAGKNE
+1500 NVNSAAFVSFAGKDE
-1515 TRTSSWYESSTKEYL
+1515 TRTSSWYESSTKDRL
-1530 KSGINSLRATGGT
+1530 KSGINGLRATGGT

-1552 ADMLQARFN
+1552 ADMLQARSN

-1573 GEPTYSINSRNQEY
+1573 GEPTYSINGRNREY

-1594 EQYYTDAISK
+1594 DQYYKEAISK
-1604 VKSSQALKSAK
+1604 VNSSPELKSAK
-1615 MFSVYLTPETQE
+1615 MFSVYLTAGTQE
-1627 GMEKFAE
+1627 GMGKFAE
-1634 GTGAELINGVDLYVA
+1634 GTGAELINGVDLNTA

-1668 TLSQYVEFAEGS
+1668 TLSQYVEFAEGTA
-1680 VPTVRVTKK
+1680 PTVRVTKK

-1694 EALQEGSHYQL
+1694 ETLQEGSHYRL
-1705 ERKEKTVKV
+1705 DRNGKTVKV
-1714 TFTGDLDDAATY
+1714 TFTGELDDAATY

-1734 SQKANEEF
+1734 SQAANEEF
-1742 SKNGYPHTGEPETG
+1742 SKSGYPDTGDPETG
-1756 ATSAGKQGFYSN
+1756 ATSAGKPGFYSN
-1768 DSADLTYSIKGTDKK
+1768 DRADLTYSIKGTDKTD
-1783 GLTAEYPQPVVQVTT
+1783 LTAEYPKPVVQVTT

-1803 LKKWSGVPYDVERPK
+1803 QKKWSGVPDGVEKPK
-1818 SVSLNVMYTDGSK
+1818 AVSLDVVYTDGSK
-1831 ETIELSE
+1831 ETIKLSE
-1838 GKGWTLTKT
+1838 GNEWTLTKT

-1861 HLDDYTPSYEI
+1861 PLEDYTPSYEI
-1872 AADGTAATVTNS
+1872 AADGISATVTNS

-1893 KVVKEWIGEGPQPEI
+1893 KVVKKWIGEGPKPEI
-1908 KVSLYYSDSGNN
+1908 KVSLYYSDSGQS
-1920 AEKLHET
+1920 AEQVYKT
-1927 VVLNASNHW
+1927 VTLNASNNW
-1936 TYEWTKLPDTGSR
+1936 TYEWKDLPNTGSR

-1968 TTEGDTT
+1968 TTKRDTT

-2020 ATLGVTVQ
+2020 DKLGVTVQ

-2034 LFTLSGK
+2034 LFTLSGN
-2041 GNVWTESAARMLK
+2041 GNVWTKQASMLK

-2067 GFKQYKQTDESVS
+2067 GFGQYKQTDESVS
-2080 TVGNK
+2080 TVGNR

-2122 LFRNGKEYETYSLS
+2122 LFRDGKEYETYSLS
-2136 AEDMDKS
+2136 AEDMDES

-2149 VIENLPVTGT
+2149 VIENLPVIGT
-2159 YTVEEYQEEGDPEYD
+2159 YTVEEFQEKGDPEYD
-2174 YISTVTTNE
+2174 YISTVTDEGGGMFT
-2183 QGNFIITNKINWH
+2183 ITNKINWH
-2196 IVKTSETLGGAEAV
+2196 IVKMSETLGDTQSS
-2210 PLGGAEFQLKKDNE
+2210 PLKGAEFQLKQDGQ
-2224 VIASGTSGE
+2224 VIASGISGE
-2233 DGMIAWKPQSD
+2233 DGMIKWEPVPSG
-2244 IDLTKLSGDY
+2244 DLTKLNGEYD
-2254 MLVETKAPSGYVVH
+2254 LVETKAPSGYMVH
-2268 SDGWKVTFD
+2268 EEGWKLTFD

-2301 ENGIRLTVTNQKLYT
+2301 ENGITLTVTNQKIYT

-2328 MIGGVALMMAAMF
+2328 MIGGVALMMAAML

>member
-1 MNDKDMNGG
+1 
-10 EKTMKSNRKKRIIA
+10 MKSNRKKRIIA

-41 GEEMFVD
+41 GEEIFVD
-48 ITEASEE
+48 IPEASEE

-67 PAGEAFTETEA
+67 SAGEAFTETEA

-149 TQILSEETELKQEF
+149 AQILSEETELKQEF

-185 ETSSVTMEVSYL
+185 ETSSITMEVSYL
-197 DADSEKYLKS
+197 DADSESYLKS

-215 GMQLGSYVFFN
+215 GMLLGSYVFFN

-235 AEALK
+235 AEFLK
-240 PVEITIEGSGLTITD
+240 PVEITIEGSGLTVTD
-255 IKKTNVF
+255 TKKANVF

-336 AKPEEVPAEPTPV
+336 VKLAEEIPAEPTPV

-359 PAPEEPGTAEE
+359 PVPEE
-370 PETEEPVP
+370 PETEEPAP

-393 RTEPNA
+393 RIEPNA
-399 EADNVAAAA
+399 EADNVAAVAH
-408 YTGER
+408 TGER
-413 FPLLENI
+413 FPLLENV
-420 QVGETLWYKI
+420 QMEETLWYRI
-430 QYTYSET
+430 QYTYPET

-449 AKVVDEAASDI
+449 AKVVEENASDI
-460 TDDEAVDMIPVDP
+460 TDEEALDMIPVDP
-473 VKTLNYSDDQVDVS
+473 VKTLNYSDDQIDVS

-496 PENAELQVTPIT
+496 PENAELQVAPIT
-508 ADSEGYA
+508 ADSEAYA
-515 DVEQKVQEKVAEEE
+515 DVEQKVQEKVAEEQ

-537 YDITLVDPEGNKLEP
+537 YDITFVDPEGNKLEP

-568 ETVQETGAENT
+568 ESVQETGAENT

-632 TWKYSRWSQFTITAK
+632 TWKYEGGSKFSITAK
-647 YVDLSGNEINVAEP
+647 YVDVFGKEINVKNP
-661 PSQNIEINEDNP
+661 PKNISMSNNQVISLEQ
-673 IDLTEY
+673 Y
-679 WREAEGYRQVKIT
+679 WREVDGYSQVKIT
-692 ADNVD
+692 ADTVD
-697 GTEIENLKA
+697 GTEIESLQSS
-706 YSESKGALFWEWTE
+706 SEHKGILFGGWTE
-720 YYIKYKTKD
+720 YYIKYKQKD
-729 NRDYQNWLQF
+729 KSNYTNWLTAG
-739 NVDSSHEN
+739 VPLSTDHTE
-747 DKTTGTIY
+747 GTIY

-760 EDTSLVKIADNII
+760 EDTSPVKIVDNII

-782 KEENPPEGITYQ
+782 KDENPSEGIIYQ
-794 WSKSNDKNGHYT
+794 WSRADEENGTYT
-806 EVEKRNFNNGESNL
+806 EVEKKNFNNGESNL
-820 SEDGSKLYPAYDEG
+820 SEDCSKLYPAYDEG

-844 YPDRTEKES
+844 YQDGTEAES
-853 VPFQVPYYNELKN
+853 APFQVPYYNELQN
-866 GSFEIPDV
+866 GGFEIPRF
-874 GSDSNGLKSN
+874 SSNSN
-884 NQWSNEEYVE
+884 QTSNVNYKKA
-894 GGGVWKSTGTGTS
+894 GGVWQTTGVNSGKDIEIINTEYGMINHYAWYGNRASDAESESGTS
-907 DTGHSVSIEIVQQ
+907 
-920 KGRGGKDSYT
+920 
-930 WEGDWNSAAVDG
+930 
-942 KQFAEIN
+942 QFAELN
-949 CQNPGALYQDVLTI
+949 CEASGALYQDVLTI
-963 AGEPLNFW
+963 KGQTLNYW
-971 LSHRARGT
+971 LSHRARG
-979 TISNDSDELDT
+979 SRQDKNPEYDT
-990 MYLVIMPSEAAKD
+990 MYLVIMPT
-1003 LQSQAQLKDALMDY
+1003 KDAEDLVTQEELIAKINPLISNTY
-1017 DVDIDSPQNNEVGFY
+1017 GTTYKGIGWE
-1032 ELYNHDGIYIAEIT
+1032 ELYNDNGTYIARIT
-1046 SDDKHWH
+1046 SDDQNWNEVLDK
-1053 EILSEGVQKYVPT
+1053 GVARYTPT
-1066 AALTRFFFVSG
+1066 AGLTRFFFMAGS
-1077 KTASGINTVGNFIDK
+1077 TASGNSTVGNFIDK
-1092 VGFSQD
+1092 VGFSQK

-1114 FTGLGNEQLKE
+1114 FTGLGNEQLQT
-1125 MQEKLQFKIT
+1125 MQNKLQFRISAENNGT
-1135 AKNSGDPLSGSE
+1135 LLSGKQ
-1147 IRELLGISEEQ
+1147 IKDLLGIADQDVTEQ
-1158 DFTIEN
+1158 KFIIEK
-1164 DHIIMKASA
+1164 DHIIMNASA
-1173 MKADVSGNL
+1173 MNADVSGNL
-1182 AISFAQRSIVTTGSV
+1182 SKSFVQRPIGATGSV
-1197 YTFTVEEMERN
+1197 YIFTVEEMGRD

-1215 TQSKVTVKQD
+1215 TQSKVTIKQD
-1225 QEEGEPVETEEVTA
+1225 QTVRDPVETEEVTA
-1239 DVSNVK
+1239 DASDVK

-1273 DGGDKFSTRPE
+1273 DGKDKFSTRPE
-1284 SLEVTLQAAV
+1284 SLEVTLQATV

-1308 TGEELGVTPTA
+1308 TGEELGVTTTA
-1319 TLTGENKWTASW
+1319 TLTEENQWKTSW

-1337 KTETDAKVL
+1337 KTDTGAKVL

-1355 IGGHYVYTAGPLQ
+1355 IGGDYVYTAGMLQ
-1368 KGNADDY
+1368 TGNADDY
-1375 NTYTDFPNDLISGE
+1375 KYTDFPDNLISGE
-1389 GSAVTTGADS
+1389 GKAETTSAAS
-1399 SRRMMSAGSGLNAVQ
+1399 SRRMMRANSGLNAVQ

-1428 ITYNESTGD
+1428 ITYNEAAGD

-1451 EGVDVL
+1451 KGVDVL

-1466 AGDRYGRNG
+1466 AGEGWYDNG
-1475 LLSQVKNLLAKDNN
+1475 LLSEVKELLTEGNN
-1489 NAVDQ
+1489 NVVDQ

-1500 NVNSAAFVSFAGKNE
+1500 NVNSAAFVSFAGKDE
-1515 TRTSSWYESSTKEYL
+1515 TRTSSWYESSTKERL
-1530 KSGINSLRATGGT
+1530 KSGINNLRATGGT

-1552 ADMLQARFN
+1552 ADMLQARSN

-1573 GEPTYSINSRNQEY
+1573 GEPTYSINSSNREY

-1594 EQYYTDAISK
+1594 EQYYTDAVNK
-1604 VKSSQALKSAK
+1604 VNSSPALKSAK
-1615 MFSVYLTPETQE
+1615 MFSVYLTEGTAE
-1627 GMEKFAE
+1627 GMQKFANS
-1634 GTGAELINGVDLYVA
+1634 TGAELVNGVNLNTA
-1649 LTDIL
+1649 LEDIL

-1662 NVSIQD
+1662 KVSIQD

-1689 TASGT
+1689 TSSGT
-1694 EALQEGSHYQL
+1694 TDLQNGTDYILNQNG
-1705 ERKEKTVKV
+1705 KIVKV
-1714 TFTGDLDDAATY
+1714 TFNGELDDAATY

-1742 SKNGYPHTGEPETG
+1742 SKSGYPHTGNPETG

-1768 DSADLTYSIKGTDKK
+1768 DSAKLTYSIKGTDKT
-1783 GLTAEYPQPVVQVTT
+1783 GLTAEYPRPVVQVTT

-1803 LKKWSGVPYDVERPK
+1803 LKKWSGVPGNVAYPSSVALDVT
-1818 SVSLNVMYTDGSK
+1818 YTDGSK
-1831 ETIELSE
+1831 EKITLSAANN
-1838 GKGWTLTKT
+1838 WTLTKS
-1847 NVPVTKKIQSITEQ
+1847 NVPVTKKIQSITEKP
-1861 HLDDYTPSYEI
+1861 LEDYTPSYEI
-1872 AADGTAATVTNS
+1872 AADGTTATVTNS

-1893 KVVKEWIGEGPQPEI
+1893 KVVKRWIGEGPQPEI
-1908 KVSLYYSDSGNN
+1908 KVSLYYSENGDS
-1920 AEKLHET
+1920 AEKLYGT
-1927 VVLNASNHW
+1927 VVLNTSNNW
-1936 TYEWTKLPDTGSR
+1936 THEWTDLSENNR

-2009 NDDDNSQGERP
+2009 NDDDNSQNARP
-2020 ATLGVTVQ
+2020 GTLGVTVQ
-2028 EGDHKL
+2028 EGNNNL
-2034 LFTLSGK
+2034 LFTLSGEE
-2041 GNVWTESAARMLK
+2041 NVWTKSASMLK
-2054 RKDNTYTATEDLE
+2054 RKDNTYTATENLD
-2067 GFKQYKQTDESVS
+2067 GFEEQYSMTDHSVTTS
-2080 TVGNK
+2080 GNR
-2085 VNVSFT
+2085 VNVSFI
-2091 NQITTKTITV
+2091 NQITTKKITV
-2101 KKVWIDTFT
+2101 KKVWEDTFT
-2110 DDKDRPGSIHFK
+2110 DDKDRPGAIHFK
-2122 LFRNGKEYETYSLS
+2122 LYRNKEEYGTYSLS
-2136 AEDMDKS
+2136 AEDRDES

-2149 VIENLPVTGT
+2149 VIENLPVTGE
-2159 YTVEEYQEEGDPEYD
+2159 YTVEEYQEKDEPEYD
-2174 YISTVTTNE
+2174 YISTITTDEN
-2183 QGNFIITNKINWH
+2183 GNFIITNKINWH
-2196 IVKTSETLGGAEAV
+2196 IVKTSETLGDAEAV
-2210 PLGGAEFQLKKDNE
+2210 PLSGAEFQLKRDDK

-2233 DGMIAWKPQSD
+2233 DGMIDWKQSD
-2244 IDLTKLSGDY
+2244 TDLTKLSGEY
-2254 MLVETKAPSGYVVH
+2254 TLVETKAPSGYMVH
-2268 SDGWKVTFD
+2268 SAGWKVTFD
-2277 QDGLLT
+2277 QNGLLT
-2283 KAEDLSDSSK
+2283 AAQDLSGSD
-2293 QLQISSTK
+2293 QALQISSTK
-2301 ENGIRLTVTNQKLYT
+2301 ENGIRLMVTNQKIYT

-2351 RDS
+2351 RNS

>member
-41 GEEMFVD
+41 GEEIFVD
-48 ITEASEE
+48 IPEASEE

-67 PAGEAFTETEA
+67 SAGEAFTETEA

-112 EETPSEEAVPE
+112 EEIPSEEAVPE

-149 TQILSEETELKQEF
+149 AQILSEETELKQEF

-185 ETSSVTMEVSYL
+185 ETSSITMEVFYL

-215 GMQLGSYVFFN
+215 GMLLGSYVFFN

-235 AEALK
+235 AESLK
-240 PVEITIEGSGLTITD
+240 PVEITIDGSGLTVTD
-255 IKKTNVF
+255 TKKANVF

-286 VLESLQSAG
+286 VLESLQLAG

-336 AKPEEVPAEPTPV
+336 AKPEEEIPAEPTPV

-359 PAPEEPGTAEE
+359 P
-370 PETEEPVP
+370 ETEEPAP
-378 ETASEIEIISDEVNL
+378 ETVSEIEIISDEVNL

-399 EADNVAAAA
+399 EADNVATVA

-413 FPLLENI
+413 FPLLENM
-420 QVGETLWYKI
+420 QMEETLWYKI
-430 QYTYSET
+430 QYTYPET

-449 AKVVDEAASDI
+449 AKVVDETVSDI
-460 TDDEAVDMIPVDP
+460 TDDEALDMIPVDP

-632 TWKYSRWSQFTITAK
+632 TWKYSVWSQFTITAK
-647 YVDLSGNEINVAEP
+647 YVDLSGNVIDVAEP
-661 PSQNIEINEDNP
+661 PSNIKISEDNP
-673 IDLTEY
+673 INLTEY
-679 WREAEGYRQVKIT
+679 WREAEGYHQVKIT
-692 ADNVD
+692 ADKID
-697 GTEIENLKA
+697 GTEIKELKA
-706 YSESKGALFWEWTE
+706 SSEPKGFGWGSWTE
-720 YYIKYKTKD
+720 YYIKYKAKGND
-729 NRDYQNWLQF
+729 QDWLYA
-739 NVDSSHEN
+739 NIDGNSWNSK
-747 DKTTGTIY
+747 KTGEIY

-760 EDTSLVKIADNII
+760 DNSAIKIVDNII
-773 SDGSLTAVL
+773 EDGSLTADL

-794 WSKSNDKNGHYT
+794 WSKSNDKNGPYT
-806 EVEKRNFNNGESNL
+806 EVEKKNFNNGESNL

-920 KGRGGKDSYT
+920 EGRDGKNSYT

-979 TISNDSDELDT
+979 IISDDSDELDT

-1003 LQSQAQLKDALMDY
+1003 LQSQAQLKSALMDY
-1017 DVDIDSPQNNEVGFY
+1017 GVNIDFPQNNEVGFY
-1032 ELYNHDGIYIAEIT
+1032 ELYNHNGIYIAEIT

-1053 EILSEGVQKYVPT
+1053 EILSEGVQKYVPI

-1077 KTASGINTVGNFIDK
+1077 KTASGNNTVGNFIDK
-1092 VGFSQD
+1092 VGFSQK

-1182 AISFAQRSIVTTGSV
+1182 AISFAQRSIGTTGSV
-1197 YTFTVEEMERN
+1197 YTFTVEEMGRD

-1215 TQSKVTVKQD
+1215 TQSKVTIKQD
-1225 QEEGEPVETEEVTA
+1225 QTVRDPVETEEVTA
-1239 DVSNVK
+1239 DASDVK

-1273 DGGDKFSTRPE
+1273 DGKDKFSTRPE
-1284 SLEVTLQAAV
+1284 SLEVTLQATV

-1308 TGEELGVTPTA
+1308 TGEELGVTTTA
-1319 TLTGENKWTASW
+1319 TLTEENQWKTSW

-1337 KTETDAKVL
+1337 KTDTGAKVL

-1355 IGGHYVYTAGPLQ
+1355 IGGDYVYTAGMLQ
-1368 KGNADDY
+1368 TGNADDY
-1375 NTYTDFPNDLISGE
+1375 KYTDFPDNLISGE
-1389 GSAVTTGADS
+1389 GKAETTSAAS
-1399 SRRMMSAGSGLNAVQ
+1399 SRRMMRANSGLNAVQ

-1428 ITYNESTGD
+1428 ITYNEAAGD

-1451 EGVDVL
+1451 KGVDVL

-1466 AGDRYGRNG
+1466 AGEGWYDNG
-1475 LLSQVKNLLAKDNN
+1475 LLSEVKELLTEGNN
-1489 NAVDQ
+1489 NVVDQ

-1500 NVNSAAFVSFAGKNE
+1500 NVNSAAFVSFAGKDE
-1515 TRTSSWYESSTKEYL
+1515 TRTSSWYESSTKERL
-1530 KSGINSLRATGGT
+1530 KSGINNLRATGGT

-1552 ADMLQARFN
+1552 ADMLQARSN

-1573 GEPTYSINSRNQEY
+1573 GEPTYSINSSNREY

-1594 EQYYTDAISK
+1594 EQYYTDAVNK
-1604 VKSSQALKSAK
+1604 VNSSPALKSAK
-1615 MFSVYLTPETQE
+1615 MFSVYLTEGTAE
-1627 GMEKFAE
+1627 GMQKFANS
-1634 GTGAELINGVDLYVA
+1634 TGAELVNGVNLNTA
-1649 LTDIL
+1649 LEDIL

-1662 NVSIQD
+1662 KVSIQD

-1689 TASGT
+1689 TSSGT
-1694 EALQEGSHYQL
+1694 TDLQNGTDYILNQNG
-1705 ERKEKTVKV
+1705 KIVKV
-1714 TFTGDLDDAATY
+1714 TFNGELDDAATY

-1742 SKNGYPHTGEPETG
+1742 SKSGYPHTGNPETG

-1768 DSADLTYSIKGTDKK
+1768 DSAKLTYSIKGTDKT
-1783 GLTAEYPQPVVQVTT
+1783 GLTAEYPRPVVQVTT

-1803 LKKWSGVPYDVERPK
+1803 LKKWSGVPGNVAYPSSVALDVT
-1818 SVSLNVMYTDGSK
+1818 YTDGSK
-1831 ETIELSE
+1831 EKITLSAANN
-1838 GKGWTLTKT
+1838 WTLTKS
-1847 NVPVTKKIQSITEQ
+1847 NVPVTKKIQSITEKP
-1861 HLDDYTPSYEI
+1861 LEDYTPSYEI
-1872 AADGTAATVTNS
+1872 AADGTTATVTNS

-1893 KVVKEWIGEGPQPEI
+1893 KVVKRWIGEGPQPEI
-1908 KVSLYYSDSGNN
+1908 KVSLYYSENGDS
-1920 AEKLHET
+1920 AEKLYGT
-1927 VVLNASNHW
+1927 VVLNTSNNW
-1936 TYEWTKLPDTGSR
+1936 THEWTDLSENNR

-2009 NDDDNSQGERP
+2009 NDDDNSQNARP
-2020 ATLGVTVQ
+2020 GTLGVTVQ
-2028 EGDHKL
+2028 EGNNNL
-2034 LFTLSGK
+2034 LFTLSGEE
-2041 GNVWTESAARMLK
+2041 NVWTKSASMLK
-2054 RKDNTYTATEDLE
+2054 RKDNTYTATENLD
-2067 GFKQYKQTDESVS
+2067 GFEEQYSMTDHSVTTS
-2080 TVGNK
+2080 GNR
-2085 VNVSFT
+2085 VNVSFI
-2091 NQITTKTITV
+2091 NQITTKKITV
-2101 KKVWIDTFT
+2101 KKVWEDTFT
-2110 DDKDRPGSIHFK
+2110 DDKDRPGAIHFK
-2122 LFRNGKEYETYSLS
+2122 LYRNKEEYGTYSLS
-2136 AEDMDKS
+2136 AEDRDES

-2149 VIENLPVTGT
+2149 VIENLPVTGE
-2159 YTVEEYQEEGDPEYD
+2159 YTVEEYQEKDEPEYD
-2174 YISTVTTNE
+2174 YISTITTDEN
-2183 QGNFIITNKINWH
+2183 GNFIITNKINWH
-2196 IVKTSETLGGAEAV
+2196 IVKTSETLGDAEAV
-2210 PLGGAEFQLKKDNE
+2210 PLSGAEFQLKRDDK

-2233 DGMIAWKPQSD
+2233 DGMIDWKQSD
-2244 IDLTKLSGDY
+2244 TDLTKLSGEY
-2254 MLVETKAPSGYVVH
+2254 TLVETKAPSGYMVH
-2268 SDGWKVTFD
+2268 SAGWKVTFD
-2277 QDGLLT
+2277 QNGLLT
-2283 KAEDLSDSSK
+2283 AAQDLSGSD
-2293 QLQISSTK
+2293 QALQISSTK
-2301 ENGIRLTVTNQKLYT
+2301 ENGIRLMVTNQKIYT

-2351 RDS
+2351 RNS

>member
-48 ITEASEE
+48 IPEASEE
-55 FSSEPMVVTETE
+55 FSSEQMVVTETE

-185 ETSSVTMEVSYL
+185 ETSSITMEVSYL

-235 AEALK
+235 AESLK

-286 VLESLQSAG
+286 MLESLQSAG

-336 AKPEEVPAEPTPV
+336 AKPEEEIPAEPTPV

-370 PETEEPVP
+370 P

-430 QYTYSET
+430 QYTYQET

-460 TDDEAVDMIPVDP
+460 TDDEALDMIPVDP

-579 EVSVLHLEENAA
+579 EVSVLHLEENVA

-632 TWKYSRWSQFTITAK
+632 TWTYEWFSQFTITAK
-647 YVDLSGNEINVAEP
+647 YVDLSGKEITVNDPQKSISMSVD
-661 PSQNIEINEDNP
+661 QVINLEQ
-673 IDLTEY
+673 Y
-679 WREAEGYRQVKIT
+679 WREVDGYSQVKIT
-692 ADNVD
+692 ADTVD
-697 GTEIENLKA
+697 GTEIERLQTS
-706 YSESKGALFWEWTE
+706 SENKRSFYRPYYWIE

-729 NRDYQNWLQF
+729 NENYQKWLQA
-739 NVDSSHEN
+739 NVDNSSDK
-747 DKTTGTIY
+747 DKTTGTIF

-760 EDTSLVKIADNII
+760 EDTSPVKIVDNII
-773 SDGSLTAVL
+773 EDGSLTADL

-794 WSKSNDKNGHYT
+794 WSRADEKNGEYT
-806 EVEKRNFNNGESNL
+806 EVEKINFNNGESNL
-820 SEDGSKLYPAYDEG
+820 SEDCIKLYPAYDNG

-844 YPDRTEKES
+844 YPDGTKAES
-853 VPFQVPYYNELKN
+853 APFQVPYYNELQN
-866 GSFEIPDV
+866 GGFEIPKFRSNSNQSSNAYYKENQGVWQTTGV
-874 GSDSNGLKSN
+874 GSGDKQNKDIEIIN
-884 NQWSNEEYVE
+884 AEYSMLDAYAWYE
-894 GGGVWKSTGTGTS
+894 AWGKKASDAESEPGTS
-907 DTGHSVSIEIVQQ
+907 
-920 KGRGGKDSYT
+920 
-930 WEGDWNSAAVDG
+930 
-942 KQFAEIN
+942 QFAELN
-949 CQNPGALYQDVLTI
+949 CEASGALYQDVLTI
-963 AGEPLNFW
+963 KGQTLNYW
-971 LSHRARGT
+971 LSHRARG
-979 TISNDSDELDT
+979 SHKDKAPEYDT
-990 MYLVIMPSEAAKD
+990 MYLVIMPT
-1003 LQSQAQLKDALMDY
+1003 KDAEGLVTQDDLRDKINPLIGNTY
-1017 DVDIDSPQNNEVGFY
+1017 GNTYGDIGWE
-1032 ELYNHDGIYIAEIT
+1032 ELYNQNGTYIARIT
-1046 SDDKHWH
+1046 SDDQNWNEVLEK
-1053 EILSEGVQKYVPT
+1053 GVARYTPT
-1066 AALTRFFFVSG
+1066 AGLTRFFFMAGS
-1077 KTASGINTVGNFIDK
+1077 TASGSSTVGNFIDK
-1092 VGFSQD
+1092 VGFSQK

-1114 FTGLGNEQLKE
+1114 FTGLGNEQLQT
-1125 MQEKLQFKIT
+1125 MQEKLQFRIS
-1135 AKNSGDPLSGSE
+1135 AKNNNSVLNGYA
-1147 IRELLGISEEQ
+1147 IKALLGIADQDVTEEK
-1158 DFTIEN
+1158 FIIED
-1164 DHIIMKASA
+1164 DHIIMNASA

-1182 AISFAQRSIVTTGSV
+1182 SKSFVQRPIGSTGSV
-1197 YTFTVEEMERN
+1197 YTFTVEEMGRD

-1215 TQSKVTVKQD
+1215 TQSKVTIKQD
-1225 QEEGEPVETEEVTA
+1225 QTVGDPVETEEVTA
-1239 DVSNVK
+1239 DASNVK

-1273 DGGDKFSTRPE
+1273 DGKDRFSTRPE

-1294 NYVNESGE
+1294 NYVNESDE

-1308 TGEELGVTPTA
+1308 TGEELGVTSTV
-1319 TLTGENKWTASW
+1319 TLTEKNGWTTSW

-1355 IGGHYVYTAGPLQ
+1355 VGGDYVYTAGTLQ

-1375 NTYTDFPNDLISGE
+1375 DSYTEFPDNLIKGDGKAE
-1389 GSAVTTGADS
+1389 TTRADS
-1399 SRRMMSAGSGLNAVQ
+1399 PRRMMSAGSGLNAVP
-1414 SSGEDIGEP
+1414 SYGEDIGEP

-1466 AGDRYGRNG
+1466 AGEGWYDQG
-1475 LLSQVKNLLAKDNN
+1475 LLSEVKELLARGNN
-1489 NAVDQ
+1489 NVVDQ

-1500 NVNSAAFVSFAGKNE
+1500 NVNSAAFVSFAGKDE
-1515 TRTSSWYESSTKEYL
+1515 TRTSSWYESSTKERL
-1530 KSGINSLRATGGT
+1530 KSGINGLRATGGT

-1552 ADMLQARFN
+1552 ADMLQARSN

-1573 GEPTYSINSRNQEY
+1573 GEPTYSINGRNREY

-1594 EQYYTDAISK
+1594 DQYYKEAISK
-1604 VKSSQALKSAK
+1604 VNSSPALKSAK
-1615 MFSVYLTPETQE
+1615 MFSVYLTAGTQE
-1627 GMEKFAE
+1627 GMGKFAE
-1634 GTGAELINGVDLYVA
+1634 GTGAELINGVDLNTA

-1654 KRIIPTYE
+1654 KRIIPTYK

-1668 TLSQYVEFAEGS
+1668 TLSEYVEFAEGS

-1705 ERKEKTVKV
+1705 ERNEKTVKV
-1714 TFTGDLDDAATY
+1714 TFTGELDDAATY

-1742 SKNGYPHTGEPETG
+1742 SKSGYPYTGDPETG
-1756 ATSAGKQGFYSN
+1756 ATSAGKPGFYSN
-1768 DSADLTYSIKGTDKK
+1768 DSADLTYSIKGTDKTD
-1783 GLTAEYPQPVVQVTT
+1783 LTAEYPKPVVQVTT

-1803 LKKWSGVPYDVERPK
+1803 YKKWSGVPGDVDMPK

-1838 GKGWTLTKT
+1838 ENRWTLTKS
-1847 NVPVTKKIQSITEQ
+1847 NVPITKKIQSITEQ
-1861 HLDDYTPSYEI
+1861 PLEDYTPSYEI

-1893 KVVKEWIGEGPQPEI
+1893 KVVKKWIGEGPQPEI

-1920 AEKLHET
+1920 AEKLYET

-1936 TYEWTKLPDTGSR
+1936 THKWTDLPEKNR

-2020 ATLGVTVQ
+2020 DKLGVTVQ
-2028 EGDHKL
+2028 EGDHEL
-2034 LFTLSGK
+2034 LFTLSGN
-2041 GNVWTESAARMLK
+2041 GNVWTKQASMLK
-2054 RKDNTYTATEDLE
+2054 RKDNTYTAAEDLE
-2067 GFKQYKQTDESVS
+2067 GFGQYEQTDESVS
-2080 TVGNK
+2080 TVGNR

-2328 MIGGVALMMAAMF
+2328 MIGGVALMMVAMF

>member
-48 ITEASEE
+48 IPEASEE
-55 FSSEPMVVTETE
+55 FSSEQMVVTETE

-85 DGDVTADVE
+85 DGDVTVDVE

-140 DGMSDSVAD
+140 DGMSDSVDD

-185 ETSSVTMEVSYL
+185 ETSSITMEVSYL
-197 DADSEKYLKS
+197 DTDSEKYLKS

-215 GMQLGSYVFFN
+215 GMLLGSYVFFN
-226 VQFKVNGEK
+226 VQFKANGEK
-235 AEALK
+235 AESLK

-370 PETEEPVP
+370 PET
-378 ETASEIEIISDEVNL
+378 ASEIEIISDEVNL

-460 TDDEAVDMIPVDP
+460 TDDEALDMIPVDP

-568 ETVQETGAENT
+568 ETVQEAGAENT

-632 TWKYSRWSQFTITAK
+632 TWTYEWFSQFTITAK
-647 YVDLSGNEINVAEP
+647 YVDLSGKEITVNDPQKSISMSVD
-661 PSQNIEINEDNP
+661 QVINLEQ
-673 IDLTEY
+673 Y
-679 WREAEGYRQVKIT
+679 WREVDGYSQVKIT
-692 ADNVD
+692 ADTVD
-697 GTEIENLKA
+697 GTEIERLQTS
-706 YSESKGALFWEWTE
+706 SENKRSFYRPYYWIE

-729 NRDYQNWLQF
+729 NENYQKWLQA
-739 NVDSSHEN
+739 NVDNSSDK
-747 DKTTGTIY
+747 DKTTGTIF

-760 EDTSLVKIADNII
+760 EDTSPVKIVDNII
-773 SDGSLTAVL
+773 EDGSLTADL

-794 WSKSNDKNGHYT
+794 WSKADEKNGTYT
-806 EVEKRNFNNGESNL
+806 EVEKKNFNNGESNL
-820 SEDGSKLYPAYDEG
+820 SEDGSKLYPAYDKG

-844 YPDRTEKES
+844 YPDGTEAES
-853 VPFQVPYYNELKN
+853 APFQVPYYNELQN
-866 GSFEIPDV
+866 GGFEIPKFR
-874 GSDSNGLKSN
+874 SNSN
-884 NQWSNEEYVE
+884 QSSNAYYKENQ
-894 GGGVWKSTGTGTS
+894 GVWQTTGIGSGHKQNKDIEIINAEYSMLDAYAWYEAWGKKASDAESEPGTS
-907 DTGHSVSIEIVQQ
+907 
-920 KGRGGKDSYT
+920 
-930 WEGDWNSAAVDG
+930 
-942 KQFAEIN
+942 QFAELN
-949 CQNPGALYQDVLTI
+949 CEASGALYQDVLTI
-963 AGEPLNFW
+963 KGQTLNYW
-971 LSHRARGT
+971 LSHRARG
-979 TISNDSDELDT
+979 SHKDKAPEYDT
-990 MYLVIMPSEAAKD
+990 MYLVIMPT
-1003 LQSQAQLKDALMDY
+1003 KDAEGLVTQDDLIDKINPLIGNTY
-1017 DVDIDSPQNNEVGFY
+1017 GNTYGDIGWE
-1032 ELYNHDGIYIAEIT
+1032 ELYNQNGTYIARIT
-1046 SDDKHWH
+1046 SDDQNWNEVLEK
-1053 EILSEGVQKYVPT
+1053 GVARYTPT
-1066 AALTRFFFVSG
+1066 AGLTRFFFMAGS
-1077 KTASGINTVGNFIDK
+1077 TASGSSTVGNFIDK
-1092 VGFSQD
+1092 VGFSQK

-1114 FTGLGNEQLKE
+1114 FTGLGNEQLQT
-1125 MQEKLQFKIT
+1125 MQEKLQFRIS
-1135 AKNSGDPLSGSE
+1135 AKNNNSVLNGYA
-1147 IRELLGISEEQ
+1147 IKALLGIADQDVTEEK
-1158 DFTIEN
+1158 FIIED

-1182 AISFAQRSIVTTGSV
+1182 SKSFVQRPIGSTGSV
-1197 YTFTVEEMERN
+1197 YTFTVEEMGRD

-1215 TQSKVTVKQD
+1215 TQSKVTIKQD
-1225 QEEGEPVETEEVTA
+1225 QTVGDPVETEEVTA
-1239 DVSNVK
+1239 DASNVK

-1260 DNFKNVNFTKVWD
+1260 DNFKNVKFTKVWD
-1273 DGGDKFSTRPE
+1273 DGKDEFSTRPE

-1294 NYVNESGE
+1294 NYVNESDE

-1308 TGEELGVTPTA
+1308 TGEELGVTSTV
-1319 TLTGENKWTASW
+1319 TLTGENGWTTSW

-1355 IGGHYVYTAGPLQ
+1355 VGGDYVYTAGSLQ

-1375 NTYTDFPNDLISGE
+1375 NDYTEFPDNLINGA
-1389 GSAVTTGADS
+1389 GSAVTAGNS
-1399 SRRMMSAGSGLNAVQ
+1399 SRRMMRAGSGLNAVQ
-1414 SSGEDIGEP
+1414 SSGEDIGDP

-1466 AGDRYGRNG
+1466 AGEGWYGEG
-1475 LLSQVKNLLAKDNN
+1475 LLSDVKKLLTTGNN
-1489 NAVDQ
+1489 NVVDQ

-1500 NVNSAAFVSFAGKNE
+1500 NVNSAAFVSFAGKDE
-1515 TRTSSWYESSTKEYL
+1515 TRTSSWYESSTKERL
-1530 KSGINSLRATGGT
+1530 KSGINGLRATGGT

-1552 ADMLQARFN
+1552 ADMLQARSN

-1573 GEPTYSINSRNQEY
+1573 GEPTYSINSRNREY

-1594 EQYYTDAISK
+1594 ERYYTDAISK
-1604 VKSSQALKSAK
+1604 VNSSSALKSAK
-1615 MFSVYLTPETQE
+1615 MFSVYLTEDTAK
-1627 GMEKFAE
+1627 GMKKFAN
-1634 GTGAELINGVDLYVA
+1634 GTGAELVNGVNLNTA

-1689 TASGT
+1689 TSSGT
-1694 EALQEGSHYQL
+1694 TDLQNGTDYTLNQNGKNVE
-1705 ERKEKTVKV
+1705 V
-1714 TFTGDLDDAATY
+1714 TFNGELDDAATY

-1734 SQKANEEF
+1734 SQTANEEF
-1742 SKNGYPHTGEPETG
+1742 SRSETYPHTGDLETG

-1783 GLTAEYPQPVVQVTT
+1783 GLTAEYPKPVVQVTT

-1803 LKKWSGVPYDVERPK
+1803 LKKWSGVPDDVEMPK

-1861 HLDDYTPSYEI
+1861 PLEDYTPSYEI

-1893 KVVKEWIGEGPQPEI
+1893 KVVKKWIGEGPQPEI
-1908 KVSLYYSDSGNN
+1908 KVSLYYSDSGDN
-1920 AEKLHET
+1920 AEQLYET

-1936 TYEWTKLPDTGSR
+1936 THEWTDLPEKNR

-1968 TTEGDTT
+1968 TTKGDTT

-2034 LFTLSGK
+2034 LFTLSGE

-2101 KKVWIDTFT
+2101 KKEWIDTFT

-2122 LFRNGKEYETYSLS
+2122 LYRGDEEYGTYSLS
-2136 AEDMDKS
+2136 AEDRDGS

-2159 YTVEEYQEEGDPEYD
+2159 YTVKEYQEEGDPEYD

-2254 MLVETKAPSGYVVH
+2254 MLVETKAPSGYMVH

-2277 QDGLLT
+2277 ESGLLT
-2283 KAEDLSDSSK
+2283 AAQDLSSSNK
-2293 QLQISSTK
+2293 TLQISSTK
-2301 ENGIRLTVTNQKLYT
+2301 ENGIRLMVTNQKIYT

-2351 RDS
+2351 RNS

>member
-48 ITEASEE
+48 IPEASEE

-67 PAGEAFTETEA
+67 SAGEEFTETEA

-85 DGDVTADVE
+85 DGDVTVDVE

-185 ETSSVTMEVSYL
+185 EASSITMEVSYL

-336 AKPEEVPAEPTPV
+336 AKPEEEIPAEPTPV

-370 PETEEPVP
+370 PET
-378 ETASEIEIISDEVNL
+378 ASEIEIISDEVNL
-393 RTEPNA
+393 RTEPDEEA
-399 EADNVAAAA
+399 ENVIATASM
-408 YTGER
+408 GER
-413 FPLLENI
+413 FPLLENV
-420 QVGETLWYKI
+420 QMEEVLWYKI
-430 QYTYSET
+430 QYTYPET

-449 AKVVDEAASDI
+449 AKVVDETVSDI
-460 TDDEAVDMIPVDP
+460 TDDEALDMIPVDP

-579 EVSVLHLEENAA
+579 EVSVLHLEENAV

-611 TETNEIQTVEM
+611 TERNEIQTVEM

-632 TWKYSRWSQFTITAK
+632 TWKYDGRSRFSITAK
-647 YVDLSGNEINVAEP
+647 YVDVFGKEINVKNP
-661 PSQNIEINEDNP
+661 PKNISMSKNQIISLEQ
-673 IDLTEY
+673 Y
-679 WREAEGYRQVKIT
+679 WKEVDGYSQVKIT
-692 ADNVD
+692 ADTVD
-697 GTEIENLKA
+697 GSEIENLKA
-706 YSESKGALFWEWTE
+706 YSESKGGLFWKWTE

-729 NRDYQNWLQF
+729 NRNYQNWLQS

-760 EDTSLVKIADNII
+760 EDTSPVKIADNII

-782 KEENPPEGITYQ
+782 KDENPPEGITYQ
-794 WSKSNDKNGHYT
+794 WLRADEKNGEYT
-806 EVEKRNFNNGESNL
+806 EVEKINFNNGESNL
-820 SEDGSKLYPAYDEG
+820 SEDCIKLYPAYDNG

-844 YPDRTEKES
+844 YPDGTEAES
-853 VPFQVPYYNELKN
+853 APFQVPYYNELQN
-866 GSFEIPDV
+866 GGFEIPKFRNNSNQSSNAYYKENQGVWQTTGV
-874 GSDSNGLKSN
+874 GSGDKQNKDIEIIN
-884 NQWSNEEYVE
+884 AEYSMLDAYAWYE
-894 GGGVWKSTGTGTS
+894 AWGKKASDAESEPGTS
-907 DTGHSVSIEIVQQ
+907 
-920 KGRGGKDSYT
+920 
-930 WEGDWNSAAVDG
+930 
-942 KQFAEIN
+942 QFAELN
-949 CQNPGALYQDVLTI
+949 CEASGALYQDVLTI
-963 AGEPLNFW
+963 KGQTLNYW
-971 LSHRARGT
+971 LSHRARG
-979 TISNDSDELDT
+979 SHKDKAPEYDT
-990 MYLVIMPSEAAKD
+990 MYLVIMPT
-1003 LQSQAQLKDALMDY
+1003 KDAEGLVTQDDLIDKINPLIGNTY
-1017 DVDIDSPQNNEVGFY
+1017 GNTYGDIGWE
-1032 ELYNHDGIYIAEIT
+1032 ELYNQNGTYIARIT
-1046 SDDKHWH
+1046 SDDQNWNEVLEK
-1053 EILSEGVQKYVPT
+1053 GVARYTPT
-1066 AALTRFFFVSG
+1066 AGLTRFFFMAGS
-1077 KTASGINTVGNFIDK
+1077 TASGSSTVGNFIDK
-1092 VGFSQD
+1092 VGFSQK

-1114 FTGLGNEQLKE
+1114 FTGLGNEQLQT
-1125 MQEKLQFKIT
+1125 MQEKLQFRIS
-1135 AKNSGDPLSGSE
+1135 AKNNNSVLNGYA
-1147 IRELLGISEEQ
+1147 IKALLGIADQDVTEEK
-1158 DFTIEN
+1158 FIIED
-1164 DHIIMKASA
+1164 DHIIMNASA

-1182 AISFAQRSIVTTGSV
+1182 SKSFVQRPIGSTGSV
-1197 YTFTVEEMERN
+1197 YTFTVEEMGRD

-1215 TQSKVTVKQD
+1215 TQSKVTIKQD
-1225 QEEGEPVETEEVTA
+1225 QTVGDPVETEEVTA
-1239 DVSNVK
+1239 DASNVK
-1245 GKTEAT
+1245 GKTETT

-1284 SLEVTLQAAV
+1284 SLEVTLQATV

-1319 TLTGENKWTASW
+1319 TLTGENKWTTSW

-1355 IGGHYVYTAGPLQ
+1355 VGGDYVYTAGTLQ

-1375 NTYTDFPNDLISGE
+1375 NSYTEFPDNLIKGDGKAE
-1389 GSAVTTGADS
+1389 TTRADS
-1399 SRRMMSAGSGLNAVQ
+1399 PRRMMSAGSGLNAVQ
-1414 SSGEDIGEP
+1414 SYGEDIGEP

-1466 AGDRYGRNG
+1466 AGEGWYDQG
-1475 LLSQVKNLLAKDNN
+1475 LLSEVKELLARGNN
-1489 NAVDQ
+1489 NVVDQ

-1500 NVNSAAFVSFAGKNE
+1500 NVNSAAFVSFAGKDE
-1515 TRTSSWYESSTKEYL
+1515 TRTSSWYESSTKDRL
-1530 KSGINSLRATGGT
+1530 KSGINGLRATGGT

-1552 ADMLQARFN
+1552 ADMLQARSN

-1573 GEPTYSINSRNQEY
+1573 GEPTYSINSRNREY

-1594 EQYYTDAISK
+1594 ERYYTDAISK
-1604 VKSSQALKSAK
+1604 VNSSSALKSAK
-1615 MFSVYLTPETQE
+1615 MFSVYLTEDTAK
-1627 GMEKFAE
+1627 GMKKFAN
-1634 GTGAELINGVDLYVA
+1634 GTGAELVNGVNLNTA

-1689 TASGT
+1689 TSSGT
-1694 EALQEGSHYQL
+1694 TDLQNGTDYTLNQNGKNVE
-1705 ERKEKTVKV
+1705 V
-1714 TFTGDLDDAATY
+1714 TFNGELDDAATY

-1734 SQKANEEF
+1734 SQTANEEF
-1742 SKNGYPHTGEPETG
+1742 SRSETYPHTGDLETG

-1783 GLTAEYPQPVVQVTT
+1783 GLTAEYPKPVVQVTT

-1803 LKKWSGVPYDVERPK
+1803 LKKWSGVPDDVEMPK

-1861 HLDDYTPSYEI
+1861 PLEDYTPSYEI

-1893 KVVKEWIGEGPQPEI
+1893 KVVKKWIGEGPQPEI
-1908 KVSLYYSDSGNN
+1908 KVSLYYSDSGDN
-1920 AEKLHET
+1920 AEQLYET

-1936 TYEWTKLPDTGSR
+1936 THEWTDLPEKNR

-1968 TTEGDTT
+1968 TTKGDTT

-2034 LFTLSGK
+2034 LFTLSGE

-2101 KKVWIDTFT
+2101 KKEWIDTFT

-2122 LFRNGKEYETYSLS
+2122 LYRGDEEYGTYSLS
-2136 AEDMDKS
+2136 AEDRDGS

-2159 YTVEEYQEEGDPEYD
+2159 YTVKEYQEEGDPEYD

-2210 PLGGAEFQLKKDNE
+2210 PLSGAEFQLKQDGQ
-2224 VIASGTSGE
+2224 VIASGISEE
-2233 DGMIAWKPQSD
+2233 DGMINWESVSGG
-2244 IDLTKLSGDY
+2244 DLTKLNGEYD
-2254 MLVETKAPSGYVVH
+2254 LVETKAPSGYMVH
-2268 SDGWKVTFD
+2268 EEGWKLTFN

-2301 ENGIRLTVTNQKLYT
+2301 ENGIRLMVTNQKIYT

-2351 RDS
+2351 RNS

>member
-10 EKTMKSNRKKRIIA
+10 EKTMKSNRKKRILA

-41 GEEMFVD
+41 GEEIFVD
-48 ITEASEE
+48 IPEASEE

-67 PAGEAFTETEA
+67 SAGEAFTETEA

-149 TQILSEETELKQEF
+149 AQILSEETELKQEF

-185 ETSSVTMEVSYL
+185 ETSSITMEVSYL
-197 DADSEKYLKS
+197 DADSESYLKS

-215 GMQLGSYVFFN
+215 GMLLGSYVFFN

-235 AEALK
+235 AEFLK
-240 PVEITIEGSGLTITD
+240 PVEITIEGSGLTVTD
-255 IKKTNVF
+255 TKKANVF

-272 GDKDELKEIPQRSE
+272 GDKDELKEIPQRAE
-286 VLESLQSAG
+286 VLESLQASG

-311 REDGT
+311 REDGI
-316 TDKVIFEGR
+316 TDKIIFEGR

-336 AKPEEVPAEPTPV
+336 AKPEEEIPA
-349 PEEITPIPEE
+349 E

-370 PETEEPVP
+370 PETEEPAP

-393 RTEPNA
+393 RIEPNA
-399 EADNVAAAA
+399 EADNVAAVAH
-408 YTGER
+408 TGER
-413 FPLLENI
+413 FPLLENV
-420 QVGETLWYKI
+420 QMEETLWYRI
-430 QYTYSET
+430 QYTYPET

-449 AKVVDEAASDI
+449 AKVVEENASDI
-460 TDDEAVDMIPVDP
+460 TDEEALDMIPVDP
-473 VKTLNYSDDQVDVS
+473 VKTLNYSDDQIDVS

-496 PENAELQVTPIT
+496 PENAELQVAPIT
-508 ADSEGYA
+508 ADSEAYA
-515 DVEQKVQEKVAEEE
+515 DVEQKVQEKVAEEQ

-537 YDITLVDPEGNKLEP
+537 YDITFVDPEGNKLEP

-568 ETVQETGAENT
+568 ESVQETGAENT

-632 TWKYSRWSQFTITAK
+632 TWKYEGGSKFSITAK
-647 YVDLSGNEINVAEP
+647 YVDVFGKEINVKNP
-661 PSQNIEINEDNP
+661 PKNISMSNNQVISLEQ
-673 IDLTEY
+673 Y
-679 WREAEGYRQVKIT
+679 WREVDGYSQVKIT
-692 ADNVD
+692 ADTVD
-697 GTEIENLKA
+697 GTEIESLQSS
-706 YSESKGALFWEWTE
+706 SEYKDILLGGRTE
-720 YYIKYKTKD
+720 YYIKYKQKD
-729 NRDYQNWLQF
+729 KSNYTNWLTAG
-739 NVDSSHEN
+739 VPLSTDHTE
-747 DKTTGTIY
+747 GTIY

-760 EDTSLVKIADNII
+760 EDTSPVKIVDNII

-782 KEENPPEGITYQ
+782 KDENPSEGIIYQ
-794 WSKSNDKNGHYT
+794 WSRADEENGTYT
-806 EVEKRNFNNGESNL
+806 EVEKKNFNNGESNL
-820 SEDGSKLYPAYDEG
+820 SEDCSKLYPAYDEG

-844 YPDRTEKES
+844 YQDETEAES
-853 VPFQVPYYNELKN
+853 APFQVPYYNELQN
-866 GSFEIPDV
+866 GGFEIPRF
-874 GSDSNGLKSN
+874 SSNSN
-884 NQWSNEEYVE
+884 QTSNVNYKKA
-894 GGGVWKSTGTGTS
+894 GGVWQTTGVNSGKDIEIINTEYGMIKHYAWYGNRASDAESESGTS
-907 DTGHSVSIEIVQQ
+907 
-920 KGRGGKDSYT
+920 
-930 WEGDWNSAAVDG
+930 
-942 KQFAEIN
+942 QFAELN
-949 CQNPGALYQDVLTI
+949 CEASGALYQDVLTI
-963 AGEPLNFW
+963 KGQTLNYW
-971 LSHRARGT
+971 LSHRARG
-979 TISNDSDELDT
+979 SRQDKNPEYDT
-990 MYLVIMPSEAAKD
+990 MYLVIMPT
-1003 LQSQAQLKDALMDY
+1003 KDAEDLVTQEELIAKINPLISNTY
-1017 DVDIDSPQNNEVGFY
+1017 GTTYKGIGWE
-1032 ELYNHDGIYIAEIT
+1032 ELYNDNGTYIARIT
-1046 SDDKHWH
+1046 SDDQNWNEVLDK
-1053 EILSEGVQKYVPT
+1053 GVARYTPT
-1066 AALTRFFFVSG
+1066 AGLTRFFFMAGS
-1077 KTASGINTVGNFIDK
+1077 TASGNSTVGNFIDK
-1092 VGFSQD
+1092 VGFSQK

-1114 FTGLGNEQLKE
+1114 FTGLGNEQLQT
-1125 MQEKLQFKIT
+1125 MQNKLQFRISAENNGT
-1135 AKNSGDPLSGSE
+1135 LLSGKQ
-1147 IRELLGISEEQ
+1147 IKDLLGIADQDVTEQ
-1158 DFTIEN
+1158 KFIIEK
-1164 DHIIMKASA
+1164 DHIIMNASA
-1173 MKADVSGNL
+1173 MNADVSGNL
-1182 AISFAQRSIVTTGSV
+1182 SKSFVQRPIGATGSV
-1197 YTFTVEEMERN
+1197 YIFTVEEMGRD

-1215 TQSKVTVKQD
+1215 TQSKVTIKQD
-1225 QEEGEPVETEEVTA
+1225 QTVRDPVETEEVTA
-1239 DVSNVK
+1239 DASDVK

-1273 DGGDKFSTRPE
+1273 DGKDKFSTRPE
-1284 SLEVTLQAAV
+1284 SLEVTLQATV

-1308 TGEELGVTPTA
+1308 TGEELGVTTTA
-1319 TLTGENKWTASW
+1319 TLTEENQWKTSW

-1337 KTETDAKVL
+1337 KTDTGAKVL

-1355 IGGHYVYTAGPLQ
+1355 IGGDYVYTAGMLQ
-1368 KGNADDY
+1368 TGNADDY
-1375 NTYTDFPNDLISGE
+1375 KYTDFPDNLISGE
-1389 GSAVTTGADS
+1389 GKAETTSAAS
-1399 SRRMMSAGSGLNAVQ
+1399 SRRMMRANSGLNAVQ

-1428 ITYNESTGD
+1428 ITYNEAAGD

-1451 EGVDVL
+1451 KGVDVL

-1466 AGDRYGRNG
+1466 AGEGWYDNG
-1475 LLSQVKNLLAKDNN
+1475 LLSEVKELLTEGNN
-1489 NAVDQ
+1489 NVVDQ

-1500 NVNSAAFVSFAGKNE
+1500 NVNSAAFVSFAGKDE
-1515 TRTSSWYESSTKEYL
+1515 TRTSSWYESSTKERL
-1530 KSGINSLRATGGT
+1530 KSGINNLRATGGT

-1552 ADMLQARFN
+1552 ADMLQARSN

-1573 GEPTYSINSRNQEY
+1573 GEPTYSINSSNREY

-1594 EQYYTDAISK
+1594 EQYYTDAVNK
-1604 VKSSQALKSAK
+1604 VNSSPALKSAK
-1615 MFSVYLTPETQE
+1615 MFSVYLTEGTAE
-1627 GMEKFAE
+1627 GMQKFANS
-1634 GTGAELINGVDLYVA
+1634 TGAELVNGVNLNTA
-1649 LTDIL
+1649 LEDIL

-1662 NVSIQD
+1662 KVSIQD

-1689 TASGT
+1689 TSSGT
-1694 EALQEGSHYQL
+1694 TDLQNGTDYILNQNG
-1705 ERKEKTVKV
+1705 KIVKV
-1714 TFTGDLDDAATY
+1714 TFNGELDDAATY

-1742 SKNGYPHTGEPETG
+1742 SKSGYPHTGNPETG

-1768 DSADLTYSIKGTDKK
+1768 DSAKLTYSIKGTDKT
-1783 GLTAEYPQPVVQVTT
+1783 GLTAEYPRPVVQVTT

-1803 LKKWSGVPYDVERPK
+1803 LKKWSGVPRNVAYPSSVALDVT
-1818 SVSLNVMYTDGSK
+1818 YTDGSK
-1831 ETIELSE
+1831 EKITLSAANN
-1838 GKGWTLTKT
+1838 WTLTKS
-1847 NVPVTKKIQSITEQ
+1847 NVPVTKKIQSITEKP
-1861 HLDDYTPSYEI
+1861 LEDYTPSYEI
-1872 AADGTAATVTNS
+1872 AADGTTATVTNS

-1893 KVVKEWIGEGPQPEI
+1893 KVVKRWIGEGPQPEI
-1908 KVSLYYSDSGNN
+1908 KVSLYYSENGDS
-1920 AEKLHET
+1920 AEKLYGT
-1927 VVLNASNHW
+1927 VVLNTSNNW
-1936 TYEWTKLPDTGSR
+1936 THEWTDLSENNR

-2009 NDDDNSQGERP
+2009 NDDDNSQNARP
-2020 ATLGVTVQ
+2020 GTLGVTVQ
-2028 EGDHKL
+2028 EGNNNL
-2034 LFTLSGK
+2034 LFTLSGEE
-2041 GNVWTESAARMLK
+2041 NVWTKSASMLK
-2054 RKDNTYTATEDLE
+2054 RKDNTYTATENLD
-2067 GFKQYKQTDESVS
+2067 GFEEQYSMTDHSVTTS
-2080 TVGNK
+2080 GNR
-2085 VNVSFT
+2085 VNVSFI
-2091 NQITTKTITV
+2091 NQITTKKITV
-2101 KKVWIDTFT
+2101 KKVWEDTFT
-2110 DDKDRPGSIHFK
+2110 DDKDRPGAIHFK
-2122 LFRNGKEYETYSLS
+2122 LYRNKEEYGTYSLS
-2136 AEDMDKS
+2136 AEDRDES

-2149 VIENLPVTGT
+2149 VIENLPVTGE
-2159 YTVEEYQEEGDPEYD
+2159 YTVEEYQEKDEPEYD
-2174 YISTVTTNE
+2174 YISTITTDEN
-2183 QGNFIITNKINWH
+2183 GNFIITNKINWH
-2196 IVKTSETLGGAEAV
+2196 IVKTSETLGDAEAV
-2210 PLGGAEFQLKKDNE
+2210 PLSGAEFQLKRDDK

-2233 DGMIAWKPQSD
+2233 DGMIDWKQSD
-2244 IDLTKLSGDY
+2244 TDLTKLSGEY
-2254 MLVETKAPSGYVVH
+2254 TLVETKAPSGYMVH
-2268 SDGWKVTFD
+2268 SAGWKVTFD
-2277 QDGLLT
+2277 QNGLLT
-2283 KAEDLSDSSK
+2283 AAQDLSGSD
-2293 QLQISSTK
+2293 QALQISSTK
-2301 ENGIRLTVTNQKLYT
+2301 ENGIRLMVTNQKIYT

-2351 RDS
+2351 RNS

>member
-41 GEEMFVD
+41 GEEIFVD
-48 ITEASEE
+48 IPEASEE

-67 PAGEAFTETEA
+67 SAGEAFTETEA

-123 TPADEIP
+123 TPADEIS

-185 ETSSVTMEVSYL
+185 ETSSITMEVSYL
-197 DADSEKYLKS
+197 DADSEKYLKF

-336 AKPEEVPAEPTPV
+336 AKPEEEIPAEPT
-349 PEEITPIPEE
+349 
-359 PAPEEPGTAEE
+359 PEEPGTAEE
-370 PETEEPVP
+370 PETEEPAP

-393 RTEPNA
+393 RIEPNA
-399 EADNVAAAA
+399 EADNVAAVAH
-408 YTGER
+408 TGER
-413 FPLLENI
+413 FPLLENV
-420 QVGETLWYKI
+420 QMEETLWYRI
-430 QYTYSET
+430 QYTYPET

-449 AKVVDEAASDI
+449 AKVVEENASDI
-460 TDDEAVDMIPVDP
+460 TDEEALDMIPVDP
-473 VKTLNYSDDQVDVS
+473 VKTLNYSDDQIDVS

-496 PENAELQVTPIT
+496 PENAELQVAPIT
-508 ADSEGYA
+508 ADSEAYA
-515 DVEQKVQEKVAEEE
+515 DVEQKVQEKVAEEQ

-537 YDITLVDPEGNKLEP
+537 YDITFVDPEGNKLEP

-568 ETVQETGAENT
+568 ESVQETGAENT

-632 TWKYSRWSQFTITAK
+632 TWKYEGGSKFSITAK
-647 YVDLSGNEINVAEP
+647 YVDVFGKEINVKNP
-661 PSQNIEINEDNP
+661 PKNISMSNNQVISLEQ
-673 IDLTEY
+673 Y
-679 WREAEGYRQVKIT
+679 WREVDGYSQVKIT
-692 ADNVD
+692 ADTVD
-697 GTEIENLKA
+697 GTEIESLQSS
-706 YSESKGALFWEWTE
+706 SEYKDILLGGWTE
-720 YYIKYKTKD
+720 YYIKYKQKD
-729 NRDYQNWLQF
+729 KSNYTNWLTAG
-739 NVDSSHEN
+739 VPLSTDHTE
-747 DKTTGTIY
+747 GTIY

-760 EDTSLVKIADNII
+760 EDTSPVKIVDNII

-782 KEENPPEGITYQ
+782 KDENPSEGIIYQ
-794 WSKSNDKNGHYT
+794 WSRADEENGTYT
-806 EVEKRNFNNGESNL
+806 EVEKKNFNNGESNL
-820 SEDGSKLYPAYDEG
+820 SEDCSKLYPAYDEG

-844 YPDRTEKES
+844 YQDGTEAES
-853 VPFQVPYYNELKN
+853 APFQVPYYNELQN
-866 GSFEIPDV
+866 GGFEIPRF
-874 GSDSNGLKSN
+874 SSNSN
-884 NQWSNEEYVE
+884 QTSNVNYKKA
-894 GGGVWKSTGTGTS
+894 GGVWQTTGVNSGKDIEIINTEYGMIKHYAWYGNRASDAESESGTS
-907 DTGHSVSIEIVQQ
+907 
-920 KGRGGKDSYT
+920 
-930 WEGDWNSAAVDG
+930 
-942 KQFAEIN
+942 QFAELN
-949 CQNPGALYQDVLTI
+949 CEASGALYQDVLTI
-963 AGEPLNFW
+963 KGQTLNYW
-971 LSHRARGT
+971 LSHRARG
-979 TISNDSDELDT
+979 SRQDKNPEYDT
-990 MYLVIMPSEAAKD
+990 MYLVIMPT
-1003 LQSQAQLKDALMDY
+1003 KDAEDLVTQEELIAKINPLISNTY
-1017 DVDIDSPQNNEVGFY
+1017 GTTYKGIGWE
-1032 ELYNHDGIYIAEIT
+1032 ELYNDNGTYIARIT
-1046 SDDKHWH
+1046 SDDQNWNEVLDK
-1053 EILSEGVQKYVPT
+1053 GVARYTPT
-1066 AALTRFFFVSG
+1066 AGLTRFFFMAGS
-1077 KTASGINTVGNFIDK
+1077 TASGNSTVGNFIDK
-1092 VGFSQD
+1092 VGFSQK

-1114 FTGLGNEQLKE
+1114 FTGLGNEQLQT
-1125 MQEKLQFKIT
+1125 MQNKLQFRISAENNGT
-1135 AKNSGDPLSGSE
+1135 LLSGKQ
-1147 IRELLGISEEQ
+1147 IKDLLGIADQDVTEQ
-1158 DFTIEN
+1158 KFIIEK
-1164 DHIIMKASA
+1164 DHIIMNASA
-1173 MKADVSGNL
+1173 MNADVSGNL
-1182 AISFAQRSIVTTGSV
+1182 SKSFVQRPIGATGSV
-1197 YTFTVEEMERN
+1197 YIFTVEEMGRD

-1215 TQSKVTVKQD
+1215 TQSKVTIKQD
-1225 QEEGEPVETEEVTA
+1225 QTVRDPVETEEVTA
-1239 DVSNVK
+1239 DASDVK

-1273 DGGDKFSTRPE
+1273 DGKDKFSTRPE
-1284 SLEVTLQAAV
+1284 SLEVTLQATV

-1308 TGEELGVTPTA
+1308 TGEELGVTTTA
-1319 TLTGENKWTASW
+1319 TLTEENQWKTSW

-1337 KTETDAKVL
+1337 KTDTGAKVL

-1355 IGGHYVYTAGPLQ
+1355 IGGDYVYTAGMLQ
-1368 KGNADDY
+1368 TGNADDY
-1375 NTYTDFPNDLISGE
+1375 KYTDFPDNLISGE
-1389 GSAVTTGADS
+1389 GKAETTSAAS
-1399 SRRMMSAGSGLNAVQ
+1399 SRRMMRANSGLNAVQ

-1428 ITYNESTGD
+1428 ITYNEAAGD

-1451 EGVDVL
+1451 KGVDVL

-1466 AGDRYGRNG
+1466 AGEGWYDNG
-1475 LLSQVKNLLAKDNN
+1475 LLSEVKELLTEGNN
-1489 NAVDQ
+1489 NVVDQ

-1500 NVNSAAFVSFAGKNE
+1500 NVNSAAFVSFAGKDE
-1515 TRTSSWYESSTKEYL
+1515 TRTSSWYESSTKERL
-1530 KSGINSLRATGGT
+1530 KSGINNLRATGGT

-1552 ADMLQARFN
+1552 ADMLQARSN

-1573 GEPTYSINSRNQEY
+1573 GEPTYSINSSNREY

-1594 EQYYTDAISK
+1594 EQYYTDAVNK
-1604 VKSSQALKSAK
+1604 VNSSPALKSAK
-1615 MFSVYLTPETQE
+1615 MFSVYLTEGTAE
-1627 GMEKFAE
+1627 GMQKFANS
-1634 GTGAELINGVDLYVA
+1634 TGAELVNGVNLNTA
-1649 LTDIL
+1649 LEDIL

-1662 NVSIQD
+1662 KVSIQD

-1689 TASGT
+1689 TSSGT
-1694 EALQEGSHYQL
+1694 TDLQNGTDYILNQNG
-1705 ERKEKTVKV
+1705 KIVKV
-1714 TFTGDLDDAATY
+1714 TFNGELDDAATY

-1742 SKNGYPHTGEPETG
+1742 SKSGYPHTGNPETG

-1768 DSADLTYSIKGTDKK
+1768 DSAKLTYSIKGTDKT
-1783 GLTAEYPQPVVQVTT
+1783 GLTAEYPRPVVQVTT

-1803 LKKWSGVPYDVERPK
+1803 LKKWSGVPRNVAYPSSVALDVT
-1818 SVSLNVMYTDGSK
+1818 YTDGSK
-1831 ETIELSE
+1831 EKITLSAANN
-1838 GKGWTLTKT
+1838 WTLTKS
-1847 NVPVTKKIQSITEQ
+1847 NVPVTKKIQSITEKP
-1861 HLDDYTPSYEI
+1861 LEDYTPSYEI
-1872 AADGTAATVTNS
+1872 AADGTTATVTNS

-1893 KVVKEWIGEGPQPEI
+1893 KVVKRWIGEGPQPEI
-1908 KVSLYYSDSGNN
+1908 KVSLYYSENGDS
-1920 AEKLHET
+1920 AEKLYGT
-1927 VVLNASNHW
+1927 VVLNTSNNW
-1936 TYEWTKLPDTGSR
+1936 THEWTDLSENNR

-2009 NDDDNSQGERP
+2009 NDDDNSQNARP
-2020 ATLGVTVQ
+2020 GTLGVTVQ
-2028 EGDHKL
+2028 EGNNNL
-2034 LFTLSGK
+2034 LFTLSGEE
-2041 GNVWTESAARMLK
+2041 NVWTKSASMLK
-2054 RKDNTYTATEDLE
+2054 RKDNTYTATENLD
-2067 GFKQYKQTDESVS
+2067 GFEEQYSMTDHSVTTS
-2080 TVGNK
+2080 GNR
-2085 VNVSFT
+2085 VNVSFI
-2091 NQITTKTITV
+2091 NQITTKKITV
-2101 KKVWIDTFT
+2101 KKVWEDTFT
-2110 DDKDRPGSIHFK
+2110 DDKDRPGAIHFK
-2122 LFRNGKEYETYSLS
+2122 LYRNKEEYGTYSLS
-2136 AEDMDKS
+2136 AEDRDES

-2149 VIENLPVTGT
+2149 VIENLPVTGE
-2159 YTVEEYQEEGDPEYD
+2159 YTVEEYQEKDEPEYD
-2174 YISTVTTNE
+2174 YISTITTDEN
-2183 QGNFIITNKINWH
+2183 GNFIITNKINWH
-2196 IVKTSETLGGAEAV
+2196 IVKTSETLGDAEAV
-2210 PLGGAEFQLKKDNE
+2210 PLSGAEFQLKRDDK

-2233 DGMIAWKPQSD
+2233 DGMIDWKQSD
-2244 IDLTKLSGDY
+2244 TDLTKLSGEY
-2254 MLVETKAPSGYVVH
+2254 TLVETKAPSGYMVH
-2268 SDGWKVTFD
+2268 SAGWKVTFD
-2277 QDGLLT
+2277 QNGLLT
-2283 KAEDLSDSSK
+2283 AAQDLSGSD
-2293 QLQISSTK
+2293 QALQISSTK
-2301 ENGIRLTVTNQKLYT
+2301 ENGIRLMVTNQKIYT

-2351 RDS
+2351 RNS